1 MRENRDILMK
11 FIIVAI
17 FIIISIMVPKNV
29 LAANING
36 SNKVVVDELW
46 TKATVQNP
54 SKEKITIYC
63 TDTLHHLAT
72 GKTYTVSEEWTVAGN
87 TVKKNN
93 AEISKK
99 TDYSTWK
106 TAIQSAYILS
116 KGDDIADYN
125 FSTIINTLKP
135 NEDGQKRIIKYGVYC
150 VTNYKQEALWKIR
163 TNSWKW
169 ITEKKIQY
177 KWTAD
182 GTTEYFNIIR
192 SDNGRYKFDNTV
204 YGSHE
209 YMTKYIVGADLG
221 VGAGNYY
228 KKASDLYTEASN
240 YKGIPS
246 VSIDADSLSTLKSAK
261 PDYSSNATY
270 AIIGTL
276 HLNHSSNVT
285 VQSTINSATDNAG
298 KDIKDSIVLETK
310 KTKFLG
316 VVNGTDVTIKVK
328 KSNLPTSIK
337 NIKLMY
343 SVPNVVTSAKFYILT
358 YSGGQTLIT
367 GDGTLGNYNGY
378 VDIELDK
385 KLIPPVKLNLT
396 KKSSL
401 GNNLSGV
408 KFKIEAK
415 QNGSVIAEKNGI
427 TSFTTVSGGKTLN
440 WQPTSRDYP
449 IIITITETDVP
460 TGYKVAEPIVITL
473 TYDTTTNKW
482 KATKTTDKENVLT
495 ITKDTNIDITITNQ
509 YISPIKIGG
518 DIDGFGGFDKVD
530 QAEKAVIGAEF
541 KAVFEQDGKELA
553 TKTATSNTAGKLDF
567 EAVQPKTTSN
577 VRVTITETKAPAGY
591 ENSGYAKTI
600 DFKYNTKE
608 HTWEPLTNDVHAK
621 VQYKNKTTY
630 VDIDNVVNKSQIDKL
645 TLIKR
650 DSQDSSKLTGAKF
663 RITLSNIEKI
673 KKYNIASDPANIEV
687 EIQDGELTLEE
698 LVIKDVNK
706 PVIITLEETLAPK
719 GYKKID
725 GKITVKITRVGTEYT
740 ITTSSEESVTSSE
753 FFADTVTIKGN
764 KGDVNR
770 DGDIAVN
777 DALLVLQYSTGE
789 ITLDE
794 DQKNRADTNGDGRI
808 NSADALWILQHK
820 TKSVTVSAE
829 IINAIEKNGKGDIND
844 DKSITTEDALL
855 ALEIAVGKSDPNIK
869 KPENGDVD
877 GNGKVNSADALAIL
891 QYLARGK
898 EDEDTTTG
906 VTENNHKIEIRM
918 NDIPIMNLG
927 GIVWAEKIKTGKEQ
941 ADINNTYSES
951 DDEALGGVTVRLLDE
966 NYKTVATTKTAG
978 KDGKDVTYL
987 NNLGKESTVKLK
999 QGQYLFTKLDD
1010 GTNYI
1015 PVGTDYKVEIDYDGI
1030 TYNPLINPDTSMLYK
1045 NKEDNK
1051 GVFSKITSEEDHGL
1065 ADDTKTIFGTEN
1077 ETQSK
1082 TNGGYTINYTLQ
1094 DEENIPDKAIYSNVE
1109 KDGKQAFVTA
1119 RSEKYLQKTDDWKT
1133 TWKDNNGVGE
1143 INLDS
1148 YAFDINFGL
1157 YKKFFDLNL
1166 GTNVDSAKV
1175 SINGQTST
1183 YTYDQ
1188 ILDGELDRALRNE
1201 SQRTTDDAIDYN
1213 LYLAYSDYNYRI
1225 ADYKVPGDEGS
1236 LGNPYGDSLISE
1248 KEKATELEV
1257 YVTYNLQINN
1267 QSTQHNAERVKV
1279 KYSYDEGYEYVENDG
1294 EVKNIGI
1301 NMLEISNISI
1311 APGEKK
1317 TIQLTFKVK
1326 KNADGTFVKQPSDS
1340 SKYTNVAEIV
1350 EYSTGVGRLVDADS
1364 APGNTFLGEN
1374 KPTTRR
1380 EDDTDTANGIVI
1392 RFKENAER
1400 SISGKVFEDSNKDGL
1415 IKLTEEKY
1423 EEAVS
1428 DVIVQLIEL
1437 VEIEDKQCEYIW
1449 QETVAG
1455 SDTVKTTATSGNR
1468 GSTYSVTNGKG
1479 EYKFT
1484 QGIIPGNYIVRFIY
1498 GDGSTYDITENTLKY
1513 NGEDYKSTYVDYDYN
1528 AEWYNNTSLNG
1539 EKSKAVDNEARRL
1552 KVMSYAVDV
1561 DGAKGKKLA
1570 LLNKQANNLTEAE
1583 KASLKD
1589 DVLANTW
1596 MCAETLKIKVP
1607 VDADT
1612 QKNTNA
1618 DTTVADGSN
1627 PNIGNTQFTNVN
1639 FGLMERP
1646 KTKLVLEK
1654 HITGLTIKP
1663 VESGVRLIADARA
1676 NIEDILNNVTEGQI
1690 RLEGEQTGLLAIKST
1705 RSNRGYWYLQT
1716 DTTELAQGADA
1727 YITYTY
1733 VITNKGDKDYLS
1745 NGLIEAYRE
1754 NEGTIDGT
1762 QYNYQNYLE
1771 NLETLV
1777 KDKIKAKGFTKGE
1790 YLSKFYYTR
1799 DETEATPVLASVESM
1814 QEFLNPKVSFVSGDN
1829 MNNTTG
1835 ESKPYYTTNGT
1846 LENQNITEKVTSNS
1860 STGKLV
1866 RKGDDDYNVTETETK
1881 NKNTDWSKKAVVSK
1895 ALSASEIETGGVYDS
1910 YLAEIT
1916 HYTNAAGRRD
1926 QSTPA
1931 NLSYVHSE
1939 DKNMNMESYK
1949 DSNGNMI
1956 TAETTIT
1963 VAGSTITE
1971 ETNYYLYGATVEAE
1985 GVEVSSS
1992 DIKLEKDKL
2001 TYVGRTF
2008 NDLNNTTFEKLNEED
2023 EFWAETFRIT
2033 KPTGEDKLTPVQIA
2047 IITISAVAVLGV
2059 GIILI
2064 KKFVLK
2070 K

>member
-1 MRENRDILMK
+1 MKEFIKTRKISKKISLILM
-11 FIIVAI
+11 
-17 FIIISIMVPKNV
+17 SILLFLLGIMITNESKAVYVNE
-29 LAANING
+29 LWDQSTING
-36 SNKVVVDELW
+36 KPYD
-46 TKATVQNP
+46 
-54 SKEKITIYC
+54 IYC
-63 TDTLHHLAT
+63 IEPTNPLSNDSSNYRVTT
-72 GKTYTVSEEWTVAGN
+72 TWTVNGN
-87 TVKKNN
+87 SVKKNN
-93 AEISKK
+93 VAVNSNTSEYKLALK
-99 TDYSTWK
+99 R
-106 TAIQSAYILS
+106 AYILS
-116 KGDDIADYN
+116 TSD
-125 FSTIINTLKP
+125 TLFTRNQMDTVLK
-135 NEDGQKRIIKYGVYC
+135 
-150 VTNYKQEALWKIR
+150 
-163 TNSWKW
+163 SWKNPYPSTAKRALFNGIYDVTSVKQAAVW
-169 ITEKKIQY
+169 KLSGFNKWKNFGSYLKYEWDVGGTVVNFVIRRSKIGSQWHY
-177 KWTAD
+177 TY
-182 GTTEYFNIIR
+182 TT
-192 SDNGRYKFDNTV
+192 DNGGY
-204 YGSHE
+204 SE
-209 YMTKYIVGADLG
+209 GAFKG
-221 VGAGNYY
+221 VGGNYGMTALNFKSEIDY
-228 KKASDLYTEASN
+228 YTRAENLYNAAIS
-240 YKGIPS
+240 YKGEPT
-246 VSIDADSLSTLKSAK
+246 VSLKTEGMSSIQ
-261 PDYSSNATY
+261 PDYTSDSSY
-270 AIIGTL
+270 VKIGPYVL
-276 HLNHSSNVT
+276 EHNSRVT
-285 VQSTINSATDNAG
+285 IQTTVDSATDLEGRN
-298 KDIKDSIVLETK
+298 IKDKIILSTE
-310 KTKFLG
+310 
-316 VVNGTDVTIKVK
+316 TIKDK
-328 KSNLPTSIK
+328 LGNITGTKITIKISKNNMPTSIGK
-337 NIKLMY
+337 IKIKY
-343 SVPNVVTSAKFYILT
+343 TAKNVVTNATIYEVKNTIDGGQNLL
-358 YSGGQTLIT
+358 SGG
-367 GDGTLGNYNGY
+367 GTLQNI
-378 VDIELDK
+378 DRTIEIPSELT
-385 KLIPPVKLNLT
+385 LIPPIKLNLT

-401 GNNLSGV
+401 GSNLSGV

-482 KATKTTDKENVLT
+482 KATKTTDKENILT

-600 DFKYNTKE
+600 DFKYNTKK

-621 VQYKNKTTY
+621 VKYKDKTTY

-650 DSQDSSKLTGAKF
+650 DSKDSSKLTGAKF

-978 KDGKDVTYL
+978 KDGKEVTYL

-1030 TYNPLINPDTSMLYK
+1030 TYNALKNTDKNILYNK
-1045 NKEDNK
+1045 NAY
-1051 GVFSKITSEEDHGL
+1051 SKITSEDDHGL
-1065 ADDTKTIFGTEN
+1065 ADGTKTIFGTEN
-1077 ETQSK
+1077 ENQSK
-1082 TNGGYTINYTLQ
+1082 TDRGYTINYILQ

-1119 RSEKYLQKTDDWKT
+1119 RSEKYLQKTEDWKS

-1166 GTNVDSAKV
+1166 GTDVDSAEV
-1175 SINGQTST
+1175 LINGQTST

-1236 LGNPYGDSLISE
+1236 LGNPYGDSITS
-1248 KEKATELEV
+1248 KKDKDTELEV

-1279 KYSYDEGYEYVENDG
+1279 KYSYDEGYKYVESNG
-1294 EVKNIGI
+1294 EVEDIGK
-1301 NMLEISNISI
+1301 NMLEISNINV

-1326 KNADGTFVKQPSDS
+1326 KNENDGTFVKDP
-1340 SKYTNVAEIV
+1340 KAEETYTNMAEII
-1350 EYSTGVGRLVDADS
+1350 EYSTKEGRLVDADS

-1400 SISGKVFEDSNKDGL
+1400 SISGKVFDASNNNG
-1415 IKLTEEKY
+1415 
-1423 EEAVS
+1423 VS

-1437 VEIEDKQCEYIW
+1437 VEINNQQYEYIW

-1455 SDTVKTTATSGNR
+1455 SDTVKTTARNGYSGDSYN
-1468 GSTYSVTNGKG
+1468 VTNEAG

-1484 QGIIPGNYIVRFIY
+1484 ERIIPGNYIVRFIY
-1498 GDGSTYDITENTLKY
+1498 GDGSTYDITNNTLKY
-1513 NGEDYKSTYVDYDYN
+1513 NGEDYKSTYVNYNYN
-1528 AEWYNNTSLNG
+1528 ADWYNDTSLNG
-1539 EKSKAVDNEARRL
+1539 ENSKAVDNEARRL

-1754 NEGTIDGT
+1754 NKGTIDGT
-1762 QYNYQNYLE
+1762 QYNYQKYLE

-1881 NKNTDWSKKAVVSK
+1881 NKNTDWSKKIVVSK
-1895 ALSASEIETGGVYDS
+1895 ALSASEIESGGVYDS
-1910 YLAEIT
+1910 YIAEIT

-1939 DKNMNMESYK
+1939 D
-1949 DSNGNMI
+1949 
-1956 TAETTIT
+1956 
-1963 VAGSTITE
+1963 STITLDSE
-1971 ETNYYLYGATVEAE
+1971 NPDTNKKY
-1985 GVEVSSS
+1985 
-1992 DIKLEKDKL
+1992 
-2001 TYVGRTF
+2001 
-2008 NDLNNTTFEKLNEED
+2008 NEED

>member
-1 MRENRDILMK
+1 MKEFIKTRKISKKISLILM
-11 FIIVAI
+11 
-17 FIIISIMVPKNV
+17 SILLFLLGIMITNESKAVYVNE
-29 LAANING
+29 LWDQSTING
-36 SNKVVVDELW
+36 KPYD
-46 TKATVQNP
+46 
-54 SKEKITIYC
+54 IYC
-63 TDTLHHLAT
+63 IEPTNPLSNDSSNYRVTT
-72 GKTYTVSEEWTVAGN
+72 TWTVNGN
-87 TVKKNN
+87 SVKKNN
-93 AEISKK
+93 VAVNSNTSEYKLALK
-99 TDYSTWK
+99 R
-106 TAIQSAYILS
+106 AYILS
-116 KGDDIADYN
+116 TSD
-125 FSTIINTLKP
+125 TLFTRNQMDTVLK
-135 NEDGQKRIIKYGVYC
+135 
-150 VTNYKQEALWKIR
+150 
-163 TNSWKW
+163 SWKNPYPSTAKRALFNGIYDVTSVKQAAVW
-169 ITEKKIQY
+169 KLSGFNKWKNFGSYLKYEWDVGGTVVNFVIRRSKIGSQWHY
-177 KWTAD
+177 TY
-182 GTTEYFNIIR
+182 TT
-192 SDNGRYKFDNTV
+192 DNGGY
-204 YGSHE
+204 SE
-209 YMTKYIVGADLG
+209 GAFKG
-221 VGAGNYY
+221 VGGNYGMTALNFKSEIDY
-228 KKASDLYTEASN
+228 YTRAENLYNAAIS
-240 YKGIPS
+240 YKGEPT
-246 VSIDADSLSTLKSAK
+246 VSLKTEGMSSIQ
-261 PDYSSNATY
+261 PDYTSDSSY
-270 AIIGTL
+270 VKIGPYVL
-276 HLNHSSNVT
+276 EHNSRVT
-285 VQSTINSATDNAG
+285 IQTTVDSATDLEGRN
-298 KDIKDSIVLETK
+298 IKDKIILSTETIKDKLGNITETK
-310 KTKFLG
+310 I
-316 VVNGTDVTIKVK
+316 TIKISK
-328 KSNLPTSIK
+328 NNMPTSIGK
-337 NIKLMY
+337 IKIKY
-343 SVPNVVTSAKFYILT
+343 TAKNVVTNATIYEVKNTIDGGQNLL
-358 YSGGQTLIT
+358 SGG
-367 GDGTLGNYNGY
+367 GTLQNI
-378 VDIELDK
+378 DRTIEIPSELT
-385 KLIPPVKLNLT
+385 LIPPIKLNLT

-401 GNNLSGV
+401 GSNLSGV

-706 PVIITLEETLAPK
+706 PVIITLEETLAPV

-725 GKITVKITRVGTEYT
+725 GTITLTITRVGTEYT

-794 DQKNRADTNGDGRI
+794 DQKNRADTNGDRRI

-927 GIVWAEKIKTGKEQ
+927 GIVWTEKIQTDKATAEINNKYDGENQDEALAGIKVTLYKNGKKVTETTSSDGNQKATYTNHKGNKVEVDLAKGEYMFTDITAGDDYYVVFEYDGIKYQAMTNSKEQ
-941 ADINNTYSES
+941 AY
-951 DDEALGGVTVRLLDE
+951 
-966 NYKTVATTKTAG
+966 TTKER
-978 KDGKDVTYL
+978 D
-987 NNLGKESTVKLK
+987 
-999 QGQYLFTKLDD
+999 TKIAEEP
-1010 GTNYI
+1010 NR
-1015 PVGTDYKVEIDYDGI
+1015 KKF
-1030 TYNPLINPDTSMLYK
+1030 N
-1045 NKEDNK
+1045 DN
-1051 GVFSKITSEEDHGL
+1051 
-1065 ADDTKTIFGTEN
+1065 TKTISPIPGKKKEN
-1077 ETQSK
+1077 ENKSITDTGWIIEYDLDNNS
-1082 TNGGYTINYTLQ
+1082 TPN
-1094 DEENIPDKAIYSNVE
+1094 KAIYKNIKNENGELQYVE
-1109 KDGKQAFVTA
+1109 GKTYTYLSKTADWMGTWNTDGT
-1119 RSEKYLQKTDDWKT
+1119 
-1133 TWKDNNGVGE
+1133 
-1143 INLDS
+1143 INKS
-1148 YAFDINFGL
+1148 HYAFNINCGL
-1157 YKKFFDLNL
+1157 SKKLFDLSL
-1166 GTNVDSAKV
+1166 GTDVKDATV
-1175 SINGQTST
+1175 TINGNQTT

-1188 ILDGELDRALRNE
+1188 ILDGKLDAALNRPSSKKN
-1201 SQRTTDDAIDYN
+1201 IDYN
-1213 LYLAYSDYNYRI
+1213 LYLAVSDYNYRI
-1225 ADYKVPGDEGS
+1225 ADYKVGAIENKYDAEALS
-1236 LGNPYGDSLISE
+1236 KEQIESAKKDS
-1248 KEKATELEV
+1248 ELEV
-1257 YVTYNLQINN
+1257 YVTYRIELKNQSAQHDAKVNLVEYHYDDKYAFLDENNKNINLTEGTNLENRVLMIDTSDLQIN
-1267 QSTQHNAERVKV
+1267 
-1279 KYSYDEGYEYVENDG
+1279 GG
-1294 EVKNIGI
+1294 ETKS
-1301 NMLEISNISI
+1301 LE
-1311 APGEKK
+1311 
-1317 TIQLTFKVK
+1317 LTFKVLPDDNGDK
-1326 KNADGTFVKQPSDS
+1326 CALGEDYLNQ
-1340 SKYTNVAEIV
+1340 AEIV
-1350 EYSTGVGRLVDADS
+1350 SYTTGGGLVDEDS
-1364 APGNTFLGEN
+1364 APGNAFLEEN
-1374 KPTTRR
+1374 KVRY
-1380 EDDTDTANGIVI
+1380 EDDTDEANGIQI
-1392 RFKENAER
+1392 KLKDNAER
-1400 SISGKVFEDSNKDGL
+1400 SISGKVFD
-1415 IKLTEEKY
+1415 TENNS
-1423 EEAVS
+1423 VN

-1437 VEIEDKQCEYIW
+1437 VEIENKQYEYIW

-1455 SDTVKTTATSGNR
+1455 SDTVKTTARNGYSGDSYN
-1468 GSTYSVTNGKG
+1468 VTNEAG

-1484 QGIIPGNYIVRFIY
+1484 ERIIPGNYIVRFIY
-1498 GDGSTYDITENTLKY
+1498 GDGSTYDITNNTLKY
-1513 NGEDYKSTYVDYDYN
+1513 NGEDYKSTYVNYNYN
-1528 AEWYNNTSLNG
+1528 ADWYNDTSLNG
-1539 EKSKAVDNEARRL
+1539 ENSKAVDNEARRL

-1612 QKNTNA
+1612 QENTSS
-1618 DTTVADGSN
+1618 DTIVADGSN
-1627 PNIGNTQFTNVN
+1627 PNIGNTQFANVN

-1754 NEGTIDGT
+1754 NKGTIDGT
-1762 QYNYQNYLE
+1762 QYNYQKYLE

-1881 NKNTDWSKKAVVSK
+1881 NKNTDWSKKIVVSK
-1895 ALSASEIETGGVYDS
+1895 ALSASEIESGGVYDS
-1910 YLAEIT
+1910 YIAEIT

-1939 DKNMNMESYK
+1939 D
-1949 DSNGNMI
+1949 
-1956 TAETTIT
+1956 
-1963 VAGSTITE
+1963 STITLDSE
-1971 ETNYYLYGATVEAE
+1971 NPDTNKKY
-1985 GVEVSSS
+1985 
-1992 DIKLEKDKL
+1992 
-2001 TYVGRTF
+2001 
-2008 NDLNNTTFEKLNEED
+2008 NEED

>member
-1 MRENRDILMK
+1 M
-11 FIIVAI
+11 
-17 FIIISIMVPKNV
+17 
-29 LAANING
+29 
-36 SNKVVVDELW
+36 
-46 TKATVQNP
+46 
-54 SKEKITIYC
+54 
-63 TDTLHHLAT
+63 
-72 GKTYTVSEEWTVAGN
+72 
-87 TVKKNN
+87 
-93 AEISKK
+93 
-99 TDYSTWK
+99 
-106 TAIQSAYILS
+106 
-116 KGDDIADYN
+116 
-125 FSTIINTLKP
+125 
-135 NEDGQKRIIKYGVYC
+135 
-150 VTNYKQEALWKIR
+150 VTNNDVAKLNKMI
-163 TNSWKW
+163 
-169 ITEKKIQY
+169 ITEKEESAKAEY
-177 KWTAD
+177 YD
-182 GTTEYFNIIR
+182 GGNSAQQHVLF
-192 SDNGRYKFDNTV
+192 V
-204 YGSHE
+204 Y
-209 YMTKYIVGADLG
+209 
-221 VGAGNYY
+221 
-228 KKASDLYTEASN
+228 EAMIKN
-240 YKGIPS
+240 RNN
-246 VSIDADSLSTLKSAK
+246 SLS
-261 PDYSSNATY
+261 
-270 AIIGTL
+270 
-276 HLNHSSNVT
+276 
-285 VQSTINSATDNAG
+285 INLD
-298 KDIKDSIVLETK
+298 K
-310 KTKFLG
+310 
-316 VVNGTDVTIKVK
+316 
-328 KSNLPTSIK
+328 
-337 NIKLMY
+337 
-343 SVPNVVTSAKFYILT
+343 ILT
-358 YSGGQTLIT
+358 PPAEINIT
-367 GDGTLGNYNGY
+367 
-378 VDIELDK
+378 K
-385 KLIPPVKLNLT
+385 A
-396 KKSSL
+396 SSL
-401 GNNLSGV
+401 GGGLSGV
-408 KFKIEAK
+408 AFEVVAK
-415 QNGSVIAEKNGI
+415 QGTNILKSDTI
-427 TSFTTVSGGKTLN
+427 TTLGGKATFKC
-440 WQPTSRDYP
+440 QPTNRND
-449 IIITITETDVP
+449 IEITITEKIKPTDD
-460 TGYKVAEPIVITL
+460 TGTYQPLNKTMKITL
-473 TYDTTTNKW
+473 KYDTTTNKW
-482 KATKTTDKENVLT
+482 KATETTDEENVLG
-495 ITKDTNIDITITNQ
+495 ITNATNIDITIANQ

-530 QAEKAVIGAEF
+530 QAGHAVIGAEF

-553 TKTATSNTAGKLDF
+553 TKTATSTTKGKLDF

-600 DFKYNTKE
+600 DFEYNTKK

-621 VQYKNKTTY
+621 VKYKDKTTY
-630 VDIDNVVNKSQIDKL
+630 VDIDNVKNDAQIDKL
-645 TLIKR
+645 TLIKQ
-650 DSQDSSKLTGAKF
+650 DSQDHGNLVGAKF
-663 RITLSNIEKI
+663 NITLENVKS
-673 KKYNIASDPANIEV
+673 ANIKGSPKKTASSDSKIV
-687 EIQDGELTLEE
+687 Y
-698 LVIKDVNK
+698 KDVSTTSEGLILENIVIDK
-706 PVIITLEETLAPK
+706 LEYPTGERVPVIITLEETLAPV

-725 GKITVKITRVGTEYT
+725 GTITLTITRVGTEYT

-794 DQKNRADTNGDGRI
+794 DQKNRADTNGDRRI

-927 GIVWAEKIKTGKEQ
+927 GIVWTEKIQTDKATAEINNKYDGENQDEALAGIKVTLYKNGKKVTETTSSDGNQKATYTNHKGNKVEVDLAKGEYMFTDITAGDDYYVVFEYDGIKYQAMTNSKEQ
-941 ADINNTYSES
+941 AY
-951 DDEALGGVTVRLLDE
+951 
-966 NYKTVATTKTAG
+966 TTKER
-978 KDGKDVTYL
+978 D
-987 NNLGKESTVKLK
+987 
-999 QGQYLFTKLDD
+999 TKIAEEP
-1010 GTNYI
+1010 NR
-1015 PVGTDYKVEIDYDGI
+1015 KKF
-1030 TYNPLINPDTSMLYK
+1030 N
-1045 NKEDNK
+1045 DN
-1051 GVFSKITSEEDHGL
+1051 
-1065 ADDTKTIFGTEN
+1065 TKTISPIPGKKKEN
-1077 ETQSK
+1077 ENKSITDTGWIIEYDLDNNS
-1082 TNGGYTINYTLQ
+1082 TPN
-1094 DEENIPDKAIYSNVE
+1094 KAIYKNIKNENGELQYVE
-1109 KDGKQAFVTA
+1109 GKTYTYLSKTADWMGTWNTDGT
-1119 RSEKYLQKTDDWKT
+1119 
-1133 TWKDNNGVGE
+1133 
-1143 INLDS
+1143 INKS
-1148 YAFDINFGL
+1148 HYAFNINCGL
-1157 YKKFFDLNL
+1157 SKKLFDLSL
-1166 GTNVDSAKV
+1166 GTDVKDATV
-1175 SINGQTST
+1175 TINGNQTT

-1188 ILDGELDRALRNE
+1188 ILDGKLDAALNRPSSKKN
-1201 SQRTTDDAIDYN
+1201 IDYN
-1213 LYLAYSDYNYRI
+1213 LYLAVSDYNYRI
-1225 ADYKVPGDEGS
+1225 ADYKVGAIENKYDAEALS
-1236 LGNPYGDSLISE
+1236 KEQIESAKKDS
-1248 KEKATELEV
+1248 ELEV
-1257 YVTYNLQINN
+1257 YVTYRIELKNQSAQHDAKVNLVEYHYDDKYAFLDENNKNINLTEGTNLENRVLMIDTSDLQIN
-1267 QSTQHNAERVKV
+1267 
-1279 KYSYDEGYEYVENDG
+1279 GG
-1294 EVKNIGI
+1294 ETKS
-1301 NMLEISNISI
+1301 LE
-1311 APGEKK
+1311 
-1317 TIQLTFKVK
+1317 LTFKVLPDDNGDK
-1326 KNADGTFVKQPSDS
+1326 CALGEDYLNQ
-1340 SKYTNVAEIV
+1340 AEIV
-1350 EYSTGVGRLVDADS
+1350 SYTTGGGLVDEDS
-1364 APGNTFLGEN
+1364 APGNAFLEEN
-1374 KPTTRR
+1374 KVRY
-1380 EDDTDTANGIVI
+1380 EDDTDEANGIQI
-1392 RFKENAER
+1392 KLKDNAER
-1400 SISGKVFEDSNKDGL
+1400 SISGKVFD
-1415 IKLTEEKY
+1415 TENNS
-1423 EEAVS
+1423 VN

-1437 VEIEDKQCEYIW
+1437 VEIENKQYEYIW

-1455 SDTVKTTATSGNR
+1455 SDTVKTTARNGYSGDSYN
-1468 GSTYSVTNGKG
+1468 VTNEAG

-1484 QGIIPGNYIVRFIY
+1484 ERIIPGNYIVRFIY
-1498 GDGSTYDITENTLKY
+1498 GDGSTYDITNNTLKY
-1513 NGEDYKSTYVDYDYN
+1513 NGEDYKSTYVNYNYN
-1528 AEWYNNTSLNG
+1528 ADWYNDTSLNG
-1539 EKSKAVDNEARRL
+1539 ENSKAVDNEARRL

-1612 QKNTNA
+1612 QENTSS
-1618 DTTVADGSN
+1618 DTIVADGSN
-1627 PNIGNTQFTNVN
+1627 PNIGNTQFANVN

-1754 NEGTIDGT
+1754 NKGTIDGT
-1762 QYNYQNYLE
+1762 QYNYQKYLE

-1881 NKNTDWSKKAVVSK
+1881 NKNTDWSKKIVVSK

>member
-1 MRENRDILMK
+1 MK
-11 FIIVAI
+11 
-17 FIIISIMVPKNV
+17 
-29 LAANING
+29 L
-36 SNKVVVDELW
+36 NK
-46 TKATVQNP
+46 
-54 SKEKITIYC
+54 
-63 TDTLHHLAT
+63 
-72 GKTYTVSEEWTVAGN
+72 
-87 TVKKNN
+87 
-93 AEISKK
+93 
-99 TDYSTWK
+99 
-106 TAIQSAYILS
+106 
-116 KGDDIADYN
+116 
-125 FSTIINTLKP
+125 
-135 NEDGQKRIIKYGVYC
+135 IK
-150 VTNYKQEALWKIR
+150 
-163 TNSWKW
+163 
-169 ITEKKIQY
+169 ITEKEES
-177 KWTAD
+177 A
-182 GTTEYFNIIR
+182 
-192 SDNGRYKFDNTV
+192 
-204 YGSHE
+204 
-209 YMTKYIVGADLG
+209 
-221 VGAGNYY
+221 
-228 KKASDLYTEASN
+228 KASWIEGHDNSQQHALFVIAARIYRNYNYLTEE
-240 YKGIPS
+240 
-246 VSIDADSLSTLKSAK
+246 
-261 PDYSSNATY
+261 
-270 AIIGTL
+270 
-276 HLNHSSNVT
+276 LN
-285 VQSTINSATDNAG
+285 
-298 KDIKDSIVLETK
+298 
-310 KTKFLG
+310 
-316 VVNGTDVTIKVK
+316 
-328 KSNLPTSIK
+328 
-337 NIKLMY
+337 
-343 SVPNVVTSAKFYILT
+343 
-358 YSGGQTLIT
+358 QTLT
-367 GDGTLGNYNGY
+367 
-378 VDIELDK
+378 
-385 KLIPPVKLNLT
+385 PPVKLNLT

-482 KATKTTDKENVLT
+482 KATKTTDKENILT

-530 QAEKAVIGAEF
+530 QAGNPVIGAEF
-541 KAVFEQDGKELA
+541 KAVFEQDGKKFAE
-553 TKTATSNTAGKLDF
+553 KTATSDKNGKLDF

-600 DFKYNTKE
+600 DFKYNTKK

-687 EIQDGELTLEE
+687 EIQDGELTLEK

-706 PVIITLEETLAPK
+706 PVIITLEETLAPI
-719 GYKKID
+719 GYKKIE
-725 GKITVKITRVGTEYT
+725 GTITLTITRVGTEYT
-740 ITTSSEESVTSSE
+740 IVTSADETVRASDE
-753 FFADTVTIKGN
+753 FKTDVIKLTPGDDGIV
-764 KGDVNR
+764 KGDVNKNGIL
-770 DGDIAVN
+770 DAG
-777 DALLVLQYSTGE
+777 DALLILENSVGKYDFDEELKKIADVTG
-789 ITLDE
+789 D
-794 DQKNRADTNGDGRI
+794 NRV
-808 NSADALWILQHK
+808 NSADAQWVLSHK
-820 TKSVTVSAE
+820 TSVPNSGSA
-829 IINAIEKNGKGDIND
+829 IGLGGKGDVNGD
-844 DKSITTEDALL
+844 GKITEADAEKILKYSVGLITEID
-855 ALEIAVGKSDPNIK
+855 LEKA
-869 KPENGDVD
+869 DVD
-877 GNGKVNSADALAIL
+877 GNGVVNSADALRIL
-891 QYLARGK
+891 KYLAGEK
-898 EDEDTTTG
+898 EGSTG
-906 VTENNHKIEIRM
+906 NVTENNHKIEVKM
-918 NDIPIMNLG
+918 NDIPVMNLG

-951 DDEALGGVTVRLLDE
+951 DDEALGGVTVRLLDRDDRDD
-966 NYKTVATTKTAG
+966 KVDKVVATTKTAEQ
-978 KDGKDVTYL
+978 DGEKVTYI
-987 NNLGKESTVKLK
+987 NNKGQEVTVELK

-1030 TYNPLINPDTSMLYK
+1030 TYNALKNTDKNILYNK
-1045 NKEDNK
+1045 NAY
-1051 GVFSKITSEEDHGL
+1051 SKITSEDDHGL
-1065 ADDTKTIFGTEN
+1065 ADGTKTIFGTEN
-1077 ETQSK
+1077 ENQSK
-1082 TNGGYTINYTLQ
+1082 TDRGYTINYILQ

-1119 RSEKYLQKTDDWKT
+1119 RSEKYLQKTEDWKS

-1166 GTNVDSAKV
+1166 GTDVDSAEV
-1175 SINGQTST
+1175 LINGQTST

-1236 LGNPYGDSLISE
+1236 LGNPYGDSITS
-1248 KEKATELEV
+1248 KKDKDTELEV

-1279 KYSYDEGYEYVENDG
+1279 KYSYDEGYKYVESNG
-1294 EVKNIGI
+1294 EVEDIGK
-1301 NMLEISNISI
+1301 NMLEISNINV

-1326 KNADGTFVKQPSDS
+1326 KNENDGTFVKDP
-1340 SKYTNVAEIV
+1340 KAEETYTNMAEII
-1350 EYSTGVGRLVDADS
+1350 EYSTKEGRLVDADS

-1400 SISGKVFEDSNKDGL
+1400 SISGKVFDASNNNG
-1415 IKLTEEKY
+1415 
-1423 EEAVS
+1423 VS

-1437 VEIEDKQCEYIW
+1437 VEINNQQYEYIW

-1455 SDTVKTTATSGNR
+1455 SDTVKTTARNGYSGDSYN
-1468 GSTYSVTNGKG
+1468 VTNEAG

-1484 QGIIPGNYIVRFIY
+1484 ERIIPGNYIVRFIY
-1498 GDGSTYDITENTLKY
+1498 GDGSTYDITNNTLKY
-1513 NGEDYKSTYVDYDYN
+1513 NGEDYKSTYVNYNYN
-1528 AEWYNNTSLNG
+1528 ADWYNDTSLNG
-1539 EKSKAVDNEARRL
+1539 ENSKAVDNEARRL

>member
-530 QAEKAVIGAEF
+530 QAGKAVIGAEF

-898 EDEDTTTG
+898 EAEDTTTG

-927 GIVWAEKIKTGKEQ
+927 GIVWAEKEKSGKKP
-941 ADINNTYSES
+941 TSS
-951 DDEALGGVTVRLLDE
+951 DVYGDGNEEEALGGITVRLKKNGTVVATMETATEDGG
-966 NYKTVATTKTAG
+966 KTVK
-978 KDGKDVTYL
+978 YL
-987 NNLGKESTVKLK
+987 NNKGEEKTVSLNK
-999 QGQYLFTKLDD
+999 GQYLFTDLE
-1010 GTNYI
+1010 
-1015 PVGTDYKVEIDYDGI
+1015 VGKDYTVEFDYDGI
-1030 TYNPLINPDTSMLYK
+1030 KYNALINKD
-1045 NKEDNK
+1045 
-1051 GVFSKITSEEDHGL
+1051 SKILYNTNKKSKISDENDKGL
-1065 ADDTKTIFGTEN
+1065 ANGTKTVSGSDEQDKSN
-1077 ETQSK
+1077 
-1082 TNGGYTINYTLQ
+1082 TNGGFIIEYNL
-1094 DEENIPDKAIYSNVE
+1094 ENEPYQSAIYDKTT
-1109 KDGKQAFVTA
+1109 KDGEQVYVTA
-1119 RSEKYLQKTDDWKT
+1119 TTSKYLQQKNHW
-1133 TWKDNNGVGE
+1133 
-1143 INLDS
+1143 LDS
-1148 YAFDINFGL
+1148 WKETSEAGVYEIDLRHYAFDVNCGL
-1157 YKKFFDLNL
+1157 YEKYFDLNL
-1166 GTNVDSAKV
+1166 GTDVDTATV
-1175 SINGQTST
+1175 SINGKQAT

-1188 ILDGELDRALRNE
+1188 ILDGKMDQDLNK
-1201 SQRTTDDAIDYN
+1201 TTYGQVTYNQYLSKSDYR
-1213 LYLAYSDYNYRI
+1213 YRISDYNKVRNQKPTETDPDTNTETEEAINEKKMQGNELTITVNYR
-1225 ADYKVPGDEGS
+1225 
-1236 LGNPYGDSLISE
+1236 LL
-1248 KEKATELEV
+1248 L
-1257 YVTYNLQINN
+1257 NN
-1267 QSTQHNAERVKV
+1267 QSTHTAYVNEVEYIYDDAYVYKGTNRTDITVK
-1279 KYSYDEGYEYVENDG
+1279 EVENNKLKITQNG
-1294 EVKNIGI
+1294 TS
-1301 NMLEISNISI
+1301 LELGNGAQQEII
-1311 APGEKK
+1311 
-1317 TIQLTFKVK
+1317 LTFAIR
-1326 KNADGTFVKQPSDS
+1326 KNADGTFVKDPGSE
-1340 SKYTNVAEIV
+1340 KEYVNKAEIV
-1350 EYSTGVGRLVDADS
+1350 SYSTAEGRLIDADS
-1364 APGNTFLGEN
+1364 APGNAFLSGYEE
-1374 KPTTRR
+1374 RY
-1380 EDDTDTANGIVI
+1380 EDDTDKAAGIKVV
-1392 RFKENAER
+1392 FKTDDR
-1400 SISGKVFEDSNKDGL
+1400 IISGTVFDADDSKKPVD
-1415 IKLTEEKY
+1415 
-1423 EEAVS
+1423 
-1428 DVIVQLIEL
+1428 DVIVQLIEVKKL
-1437 VEIEDKQCEYIW
+1437 TNARGEEKLYEYIW
-1449 QETVAG
+1449 QETLSG
-1455 SDTVKTTATSGNR
+1455 SNKVYKTNVNGWVDANVYTNGVESGSGN
-1468 GSTYSVTNGKG
+1468 YEFKD
-1479 EYKFT
+1479 F
-1484 QGIIPGNYIVRFIY
+1484 IPGKYIVRFIY
-1498 GDGSTYDITENTLKY
+1498 GDGRINDYLTKNTLKY
-1513 NGEDYKSTYVDYDYN
+1513 NGEDYKSTYNSSYDK
-1528 AEWYNNTSLNG
+1528 EWYNTDNDLLT
-1539 EKSKAVDNEARRL
+1539 KDVSKAVDNEARRL

-1561 DGAKGKKLA
+1561 DASKGENLEILDEPLHTDDDKLKEV
-1570 LLNKQANNLTEAE
+1570 LN
-1583 KASLKD
+1583 
-1589 DVLANTW
+1589 NTW
-1596 MCAETLKIKVP
+1596 MAAETAKINVS
-1607 VDADT
+1607 VDSDDYIDETTEKEVKGNSVIADST
-1612 QKNTNA
+1612 IGKGKNSGEPKFA
-1618 DTTVADGSN
+1618 
-1627 PNIGNTQFTNVN
+1627 NTQFTNVN

-1654 HITGLTIKP
+1654 HITGLKITP
-1663 VESGVRLIADARA
+1663 VETGTNMAIADAQA
-1676 NIEDILNNVTEGQI
+1676 DIKNILNQNPGQI
-1690 RLEGEQTGLLAIKST
+1690 TLTGEETTGLLAIKST
-1705 RSNRGYWYLQT
+1705 RNNRGYWYLQT
-1716 DTTELAQGADA
+1716 DTTELSQGATA
-1727 YITYTY
+1727 NITYTY
-1733 VITNKGDKDYLS
+1733 VIKNEGDTDYLS
-1745 NGLIEAYRE
+1745 KTLVDEYKNA
-1754 NEGTIDGT
+1754 GTVGDYANKLT
-1762 QYNYQNYLE
+1762 S
-1771 NLETLV
+1771 LETVV
-1777 KDKIKAKGFTKGE
+1777 KKDMKAIDLTAGELSYKTKFTKGT
-1790 YLSKFYYTR
+1790 YLGKFYYNGVKDTQ
-1799 DETEATPVLASVESM
+1799 DEQVLATVEEV
-1814 QEFLNPKVSFVSGDN
+1814 QEFLNPEVSAVDSEKFEKDATPITKKIYNANGAKTDKNINEKVKTKDATNKLTIVT
-1829 MNNTTG
+1829 TTG
-1835 ESKPYYTTNGT
+1835 GRKEYN
-1846 LENQNITEKVTSNS
+1846 EN
-1860 STGKLV
+1860 
-1866 RKGDDDYNVTETETK
+1866 
-1881 NKNTDWSKKAVVSK
+1881 NTDWTKKLMVSK
-1895 ALSASEIETGGVYDS
+1895 VLSASDIENGGVYDS
-1910 YLAEIT
+1910 YLADVT

-1926 QSTPA
+1926 ESTPD
-1931 NLSYVHSE
+1931 NLEYVHSE
-1939 DKNMNMESYK
+1939 DTNMNMESYK
-1949 DSNGNMI
+1949 AADGEM
-1956 TAETTIT
+1956 
-1963 VAGSTITE
+1963 ITE
-1971 ETNYYLYGATVEAE
+1971 EKDYEFGSGDSTVT
-1985 GVEVSSS
+1985 VYRHYDTSNVSTVIPESE
-1992 DIKLEKDKL
+1992 ITFEKGKL
-2001 TYVGRTF
+2001 TYNGKTY
-2008 NDLNNTTFEKLNEED
+2008 NKLNEND

-2047 IITISAVAVLGV
+2047 IITISAVAVLGI

>member
-1 MRENRDILMK
+1 MK
-11 FIIVAI
+11 
-17 FIIISIMVPKNV
+17 
-29 LAANING
+29 L
-36 SNKVVVDELW
+36 NK
-46 TKATVQNP
+46 
-54 SKEKITIYC
+54 
-63 TDTLHHLAT
+63 
-72 GKTYTVSEEWTVAGN
+72 
-87 TVKKNN
+87 
-93 AEISKK
+93 
-99 TDYSTWK
+99 
-106 TAIQSAYILS
+106 
-116 KGDDIADYN
+116 
-125 FSTIINTLKP
+125 
-135 NEDGQKRIIKYGVYC
+135 IK
-150 VTNYKQEALWKIR
+150 
-163 TNSWKW
+163 
-169 ITEKKIQY
+169 ITEKEES
-177 KWTAD
+177 A
-182 GTTEYFNIIR
+182 
-192 SDNGRYKFDNTV
+192 
-204 YGSHE
+204 
-209 YMTKYIVGADLG
+209 
-221 VGAGNYY
+221 
-228 KKASDLYTEASN
+228 KASWIEGHDNYQQHALFVIAARIYRNYNYLTEE
-240 YKGIPS
+240 
-246 VSIDADSLSTLKSAK
+246 
-261 PDYSSNATY
+261 
-270 AIIGTL
+270 
-276 HLNHSSNVT
+276 LN
-285 VQSTINSATDNAG
+285 
-298 KDIKDSIVLETK
+298 
-310 KTKFLG
+310 
-316 VVNGTDVTIKVK
+316 
-328 KSNLPTSIK
+328 
-337 NIKLMY
+337 
-343 SVPNVVTSAKFYILT
+343 
-358 YSGGQTLIT
+358 QTLT
-367 GDGTLGNYNGY
+367 
-378 VDIELDK
+378 
-385 KLIPPVKLNLT
+385 PPVKLNLT

-567 EAVQPKTTSN
+567 EAVQPKITSN

-978 KDGKDVTYL
+978 KAGKDVTYL

-1166 GTNVDSAKV
+1166 GTDVDSAEIE
-1175 SINGQTST
+1175 INGQKTT

-1188 ILDGELDRALRNE
+1188 ILDGMLDKALRE
-1201 SQRTTDDAIDYN
+1201 KLYKTTDDKIDYN
-1213 LYLAYSDYNYRI
+1213 LYLAYSDYYYRI
-1225 ADYKVPGDEGS
+1225 DDYKVPGDDGN
-1236 LGNPYGDSLISE
+1236 LGQAYGDTLSKSN
-1248 KEKATELEV
+1248 EKAKDNTELQV
-1257 YVTYNLQINN
+1257 YVTYKLQINN
-1267 QSTQHNAERVKV
+1267 QSTQHKATGVKV
-1279 KYSYDEGYEYVENDG
+1279 KYSYDEGYEYVGSNG
-1294 EVKNIGI
+1294 EATVSDEGNNI
-1301 NMLEISNISI
+1301 LTISNINV
-1311 APGEKK
+1311 APGK
-1317 TIQLTFKVK
+1317 TEEITLKFKVRK
-1326 KNADGTFVKQPSDS
+1326 DENTGKFVKEPSDE

-1350 EYSTGVGRLVDADS
+1350 EYSTEVGRLVDADS

-1392 RFKENAER
+1392 TFKKNAER
-1400 SISGKVFEDSNKDGL
+1400 SISGKVFEDSDKNSTQNG
-1415 IKLTEEKY
+1415 EEQ
-1423 EEAVS
+1423 AVN

-1437 VEIEDKQCEYIW
+1437 VNINNKQYEYIW

-1455 SDTVKTTATSGNR
+1455 SDTVKTTARNGYSGDSYN
-1468 GSTYSVTNGKG
+1468 VTNEAG

-1484 QGIIPGNYIVRFIY
+1484 ERIIPGNYIVRFIY
-1498 GDGSTYDITENTLKY
+1498 GDGTYFDKSIKNETATEDSKKNIKTY
-1513 NGEDYKSTYVDYDYN
+1513 NGEDYKSTYVKYGYN
-1528 AEWYNNTSLNG
+1528 EEWYNIETLNG
-1539 EKSKAVDNEARRL
+1539 EDSKAVDNEARRL

-1561 DGAKGKKLA
+1561 DGTKGAELAKLDGA
-1570 LLNKQANNLTEAE
+1570 TNAE
-1583 KASLKD
+1583 GLKD
-1589 DVLANTW
+1589 VLDNTW

-1754 NEGTIDGT
+1754 NKGTIDGT

-1881 NKNTDWSKKAVVSK
+1881 NKNTDWSKKIVVSK

>member
-1 MRENRDILMK
+1 MK
-11 FIIVAI
+11 
-17 FIIISIMVPKNV
+17 
-29 LAANING
+29 L
-36 SNKVVVDELW
+36 NK
-46 TKATVQNP
+46 
-54 SKEKITIYC
+54 
-63 TDTLHHLAT
+63 
-72 GKTYTVSEEWTVAGN
+72 
-87 TVKKNN
+87 
-93 AEISKK
+93 
-99 TDYSTWK
+99 
-106 TAIQSAYILS
+106 
-116 KGDDIADYN
+116 
-125 FSTIINTLKP
+125 
-135 NEDGQKRIIKYGVYC
+135 IK
-150 VTNYKQEALWKIR
+150 
-163 TNSWKW
+163 
-169 ITEKKIQY
+169 ITEKEES
-177 KWTAD
+177 A
-182 GTTEYFNIIR
+182 
-192 SDNGRYKFDNTV
+192 
-204 YGSHE
+204 
-209 YMTKYIVGADLG
+209 
-221 VGAGNYY
+221 
-228 KKASDLYTEASN
+228 KASWIEGHDNYQQHALFVIAARIYRNYNYLTEE
-240 YKGIPS
+240 
-246 VSIDADSLSTLKSAK
+246 
-261 PDYSSNATY
+261 
-270 AIIGTL
+270 
-276 HLNHSSNVT
+276 LN
-285 VQSTINSATDNAG
+285 
-298 KDIKDSIVLETK
+298 
-310 KTKFLG
+310 
-316 VVNGTDVTIKVK
+316 
-328 KSNLPTSIK
+328 
-337 NIKLMY
+337 
-343 SVPNVVTSAKFYILT
+343 
-358 YSGGQTLIT
+358 QTLT
-367 GDGTLGNYNGY
+367 
-378 VDIELDK
+378 
-385 KLIPPVKLNLT
+385 PPVKLNLT

-898 EDEDTTTG
+898 EAEDTTTG

-987 NNLGKESTVKLK
+987 NNLGKGSTVKLK

-1030 TYNPLINPDTSMLYK
+1030 TYNALMNTDKNILYNK
-1045 NKEDNK
+1045 NAY
-1051 GVFSKITSEEDHGL
+1051 SKITSEEDHGL
-1065 ADDTKTIFGTEN
+1065 ADGTKTIFGTEN

-1119 RSEKYLQKTDDWKT
+1119 RSEKYLQKTEDWKS

-1236 LGNPYGDSLISE
+1236 LGNPYGDSITS
-1248 KEKATELEV
+1248 KKDKDTELEV

-1267 QSTQHNAERVKV
+1267 QSTQYNAERVKV
-1279 KYSYDEGYEYVENDG
+1279 KYSYDEGYKYVESNG
-1294 EVKNIGI
+1294 EVEDIGK
-1301 NMLEISNISI
+1301 NMLEISNINV

-1326 KNADGTFVKQPSDS
+1326 KNENDGTFVKDP
-1340 SKYTNVAEIV
+1340 KAEETYTNMAEII
-1350 EYSTGVGRLVDADS
+1350 EYSTKEGRLVDADS

-1392 RFKENAER
+1392 TFKKNAER
-1400 SISGKVFEDSNKDGL
+1400 SISGKVFEDSDKNSTQNG
-1415 IKLTEEKY
+1415 EEQ
-1423 EEAVS
+1423 AVN

-1437 VEIEDKQCEYIW
+1437 VNINNKQYEYIW

-1455 SDTVKTTATSGNR
+1455 SDTVKTTARNGYSGDSYN
-1468 GSTYSVTNGKG
+1468 VTNEAG

-1484 QGIIPGNYIVRFIY
+1484 ERIIPGNYIVRFIY
-1498 GDGSTYDITENTLKY
+1498 GDGTYFDKSIKNETATEDSKKNIKTY
-1513 NGEDYKSTYVDYDYN
+1513 NGEDYKSTYVKYGYN
-1528 AEWYNNTSLNG
+1528 EEWYNIETLNG
-1539 EKSKAVDNEARRL
+1539 EDSKAVDNEARRL

-1561 DGAKGKKLA
+1561 DGTKGAELAKLDGA
-1570 LLNKQANNLTEAE
+1570 TNAE
-1583 KASLKD
+1583 GLKD
-1589 DVLANTW
+1589 VLDNTW

-1754 NEGTIDGT
+1754 NKGTIDGT

-1881 NKNTDWSKKAVVSK
+1881 NKNTDWSKKIVVSK

>member
-1 MRENRDILMK
+1 MSKD
-11 FIIVAI
+11 
-17 FIIISIMVPKNV
+17 
-29 LAANING
+29 ANIVKL
-36 SNKVVVDELW
+36 NK
-46 TKATVQNP
+46 
-54 SKEKITIYC
+54 
-63 TDTLHHLAT
+63 
-72 GKTYTVSEEWTVAGN
+72 
-87 TVKKNN
+87 
-93 AEISKK
+93 
-99 TDYSTWK
+99 
-106 TAIQSAYILS
+106 
-116 KGDDIADYN
+116 
-125 FSTIINTLKP
+125 
-135 NEDGQKRIIKYGVYC
+135 IK
-150 VTNYKQEALWKIR
+150 
-163 TNSWKW
+163 
-169 ITEKKIQY
+169 ITEKEES
-177 KWTAD
+177 T
-182 GTTEYFNIIR
+182 
-192 SDNGRYKFDNTV
+192 
-204 YGSHE
+204 
-209 YMTKYIVGADLG
+209 
-221 VGAGNYY
+221 
-228 KKASDLYTEASN
+228 KASWFEGHDNSQQHALFVIAARIYRNYNYLTEE
-240 YKGIPS
+240 
-246 VSIDADSLSTLKSAK
+246 
-261 PDYSSNATY
+261 
-270 AIIGTL
+270 
-276 HLNHSSNVT
+276 LN
-285 VQSTINSATDNAG
+285 
-298 KDIKDSIVLETK
+298 
-310 KTKFLG
+310 
-316 VVNGTDVTIKVK
+316 
-328 KSNLPTSIK
+328 
-337 NIKLMY
+337 
-343 SVPNVVTSAKFYILT
+343 
-358 YSGGQTLIT
+358 QTLT
-367 GDGTLGNYNGY
+367 
-378 VDIELDK
+378 
-385 KLIPPVKLNLT
+385 PPVKLNLT

-482 KATKTTDKENVLT
+482 KATKTTDKENILT

-530 QAEKAVIGAEF
+530 QAGNPVIGAEF
-541 KAVFEQDGKELA
+541 KAVFEQDGKKFAE
-553 TKTATSNTAGKLDF
+553 KTATSDKNGKLDF

-608 HTWEPLTNDVHAK
+608 HTWKPLTNDVHAK

-687 EIQDGELTLEE
+687 EIQDGELTLEK

-706 PVIITLEETLAPK
+706 PVIITLEETLAPI
-719 GYKKID
+719 GYKKIE
-725 GKITVKITRVGTEYT
+725 GTITLTITRVGTEYT
-740 ITTSSEESVTSSE
+740 IVTSADETVRASDE
-753 FFADTVTIKGN
+753 FKTDVIKLTPGDDGIV
-764 KGDVNR
+764 KGDVNKNGIL
-770 DGDIAVN
+770 DAG
-777 DALLVLQYSTGE
+777 DALLILENSVGKYDFDEELKKIADVTG
-789 ITLDE
+789 D
-794 DQKNRADTNGDGRI
+794 NRV
-808 NSADALWILQHK
+808 NSADAQWVLSHK
-820 TKSVTVSAE
+820 TSVPNSGSA
-829 IINAIEKNGKGDIND
+829 IGLGGKGDVNGD
-844 DKSITTEDALL
+844 GKITEADAEKILKYSVGLITEID
-855 ALEIAVGKSDPNIK
+855 LEKA
-869 KPENGDVD
+869 DVD
-877 GNGKVNSADALAIL
+877 GNGVVNSADALRIL
-891 QYLARGK
+891 KYLAGEK
-898 EDEDTTTG
+898 EGSTG
-906 VTENNHKIEIRM
+906 NVTENNHKIEVKM
-918 NDIPIMNLG
+918 NDIPVMNLG

-951 DDEALGGVTVRLLDE
+951 DDEALGGVTVRLLDRDDRDD
-966 NYKTVATTKTAG
+966 KVDKVVATTKTAEQ
-978 KDGKDVTYL
+978 DGEKVTYI
-987 NNLGKESTVKLK
+987 NNKGQEVTVELK

-1030 TYNPLINPDTSMLYK
+1030 TYNPLINPDISMLYK

-1051 GVFSKITSEEDHGL
+1051 GVFSKITSENDHGL
-1065 ADDTKTIFGTEN
+1065 ADGTKTIFGTEN
-1077 ETQSK
+1077 ENQSK
-1082 TNGGYTINYTLQ
+1082 TDRGYTINYTLQ
-1094 DEENIPDKAIYSNVE
+1094 EEENIPDKAIYSNVE

-1119 RSEKYLQKTDDWKT
+1119 RSEKYLQKIEDWKS

-1166 GTNVDSAKV
+1166 GTDVDSAKV

-1814 QEFLNPKVSFVSGDN
+1814 QEFLNPKVSFISGDN

-1971 ETNYYLYGATVEAE
+1971 ETNYYLYGATVKAE

>member
-1 MRENRDILMK
+1 MKEFIKTRKISKKISLILM
-11 FIIVAI
+11 
-17 FIIISIMVPKNV
+17 SILLFLLGIMITNESKAVYVNE
-29 LAANING
+29 LWDQSTING
-36 SNKVVVDELW
+36 KPYD
-46 TKATVQNP
+46 
-54 SKEKITIYC
+54 IYC
-63 TDTLHHLAT
+63 IEPTNPLSNDSSNYRVTT
-72 GKTYTVSEEWTVAGN
+72 TWTVNGN
-87 TVKKNN
+87 SVKKNN
-93 AEISKK
+93 VAVNSNTSEYKLALK
-99 TDYSTWK
+99 R
-106 TAIQSAYILS
+106 AYILS
-116 KGDDIADYN
+116 TSD
-125 FSTIINTLKP
+125 TLFTRNQMDTVLK
-135 NEDGQKRIIKYGVYC
+135 
-150 VTNYKQEALWKIR
+150 
-163 TNSWKW
+163 SWKNPYPSTAKRALFNGIYDVTSVKQAAVW
-169 ITEKKIQY
+169 KLSGFNKWKNFGSYLKYEWDVGGTVVNFVIRRSKIGSQWHY
-177 KWTAD
+177 TY
-182 GTTEYFNIIR
+182 TT
-192 SDNGRYKFDNTV
+192 DNGGY
-204 YGSHE
+204 SE
-209 YMTKYIVGADLG
+209 GAFKG
-221 VGAGNYY
+221 VGGNYGMTALNFKSEIDY
-228 KKASDLYTEASN
+228 YTRAENLYNAAIS
-240 YKGIPS
+240 YKGEPT
-246 VSIDADSLSTLKSAK
+246 VSLKTEGMSSIQ
-261 PDYSSNATY
+261 PDYTSDSSY
-270 AIIGTL
+270 VKIGPYVL
-276 HLNHSSNVT
+276 EHNSRVT
-285 VQSTINSATDNAG
+285 IQTTVDSATDLEGRN
-298 KDIKDSIVLETK
+298 IKDKIILSTE
-310 KTKFLG
+310 
-316 VVNGTDVTIKVK
+316 TIKDK
-328 KSNLPTSIK
+328 LGNITGTKITIKISKNNMPTSIGK
-337 NIKLMY
+337 IKIKY
-343 SVPNVVTSAKFYILT
+343 TAKNVVTNATIYEVKNTIDGGQNLL
-358 YSGGQTLIT
+358 SGG
-367 GDGTLGNYNGY
+367 GTLQNI
-378 VDIELDK
+378 DRTIEIPSELT
-385 KLIPPVKLNLT
+385 LIPPIKLNLT

-401 GNNLSGV
+401 GSNLSGV

-482 KATKTTDKENVLT
+482 KATKTTDKENILT

-608 HTWEPLTNDVHAK
+608 HTWKPLTNDVHAK

-706 PVIITLEETLAPK
+706 PVIITLEETLAPV

-725 GKITVKITRVGTEYT
+725 GTITLTITRVGTEYT

-794 DQKNRADTNGDGRI
+794 DQKNRADTNGDRRI

-927 GIVWAEKIKTGKEQ
+927 GIVWTEKIQTDKATAEINNKYDGENQDEALAGIKVTLYKNGKKVTETTSSDGNQKATYTNHKGNKVEVDLAKGEYMFTDITAGDDYYVVFEYDGIKYQAMTNSKEQ
-941 ADINNTYSES
+941 AY
-951 DDEALGGVTVRLLDE
+951 
-966 NYKTVATTKTAG
+966 TTKER
-978 KDGKDVTYL
+978 D
-987 NNLGKESTVKLK
+987 
-999 QGQYLFTKLDD
+999 TKIAEEP
-1010 GTNYI
+1010 NR
-1015 PVGTDYKVEIDYDGI
+1015 KKF
-1030 TYNPLINPDTSMLYK
+1030 N
-1045 NKEDNK
+1045 DN
-1051 GVFSKITSEEDHGL
+1051 
-1065 ADDTKTIFGTEN
+1065 TKTISPIPGKKKEN
-1077 ETQSK
+1077 ENKSITDTGWIIEYDLDNNS
-1082 TNGGYTINYTLQ
+1082 TPN
-1094 DEENIPDKAIYSNVE
+1094 KAIYKNIKNENGELQYVE
-1109 KDGKQAFVTA
+1109 GKTYTYLSKTADWMGTWNTDGT
-1119 RSEKYLQKTDDWKT
+1119 
-1133 TWKDNNGVGE
+1133 
-1143 INLDS
+1143 INKS
-1148 YAFDINFGL
+1148 HYAFNINCGL
-1157 YKKFFDLNL
+1157 SKKLFDLSL
-1166 GTNVDSAKV
+1166 GTDVKDATV
-1175 SINGQTST
+1175 TINGNQTT
-1183 YTYDQ
+1183 YKYDQ
-1188 ILDGELDRALRNE
+1188 ILDGKLDAALNRPSSKKN
-1201 SQRTTDDAIDYN
+1201 IDYN
-1213 LYLAYSDYNYRI
+1213 LYLAVSDYNYRI
-1225 ADYKVPGDEGS
+1225 ADYKVGAIENKYDAEALS
-1236 LGNPYGDSLISE
+1236 KEQIESAKKDS
-1248 KEKATELEV
+1248 ELEV
-1257 YVTYNLQINN
+1257 YVTYRIELKNQSAQHDAKVNLVEYHYDDKYAFLDENNKNINLTEGTNLENRVLMIDTSDLQIN
-1267 QSTQHNAERVKV
+1267 
-1279 KYSYDEGYEYVENDG
+1279 GG
-1294 EVKNIGI
+1294 ETKS
-1301 NMLEISNISI
+1301 LE
-1311 APGEKK
+1311 
-1317 TIQLTFKVK
+1317 LTFKVLPDDNGDK
-1326 KNADGTFVKQPSDS
+1326 CALGEDYLNQ
-1340 SKYTNVAEIV
+1340 AEIV
-1350 EYSTGVGRLVDADS
+1350 SYTTGGGLVDEDS
-1364 APGNTFLGEN
+1364 APGNAFLEEN
-1374 KPTTRR
+1374 KVRY
-1380 EDDTDTANGIVI
+1380 EDDTDEANGIQI
-1392 RFKENAER
+1392 KLKDNAER
-1400 SISGKVFEDSNKDGL
+1400 SISGKVFD
-1415 IKLTEEKY
+1415 TENNS
-1423 EEAVS
+1423 VN

-1437 VEIEDKQCEYIW
+1437 VEIENKQYEYIW

-1455 SDTVKTTATSGNR
+1455 SDTVKTTARNGYSGDSYN
-1468 GSTYSVTNGKG
+1468 VTNEAG

-1484 QGIIPGNYIVRFIY
+1484 ERIIPGNYIVRFIY
-1498 GDGSTYDITENTLKY
+1498 GDGSTYDITNNTLKY
-1513 NGEDYKSTYVDYDYN
+1513 NGEDYKSTYVNYNYN
-1528 AEWYNNTSLNG
+1528 ADWYNDTSLNG
-1539 EKSKAVDNEARRL
+1539 ENSKAVDNEARRL

-1612 QKNTNA
+1612 QENTSS
-1618 DTTVADGSN
+1618 DTIVADGSN
-1627 PNIGNTQFTNVN
+1627 PNIGNTQFANVN

-1754 NEGTIDGT
+1754 NKGTIDGT
-1762 QYNYQNYLE
+1762 QYNYQKYLE

-1881 NKNTDWSKKAVVSK
+1881 NKNTDWSKKIVVSK
-1895 ALSASEIETGGVYDS
+1895 ALSASEIESGGVYDS
-1910 YLAEIT
+1910 YIAEIT

-1939 DKNMNMESYK
+1939 D
-1949 DSNGNMI
+1949 
-1956 TAETTIT
+1956 
-1963 VAGSTITE
+1963 STITLDSE
-1971 ETNYYLYGATVEAE
+1971 NPDTNKKY
-1985 GVEVSSS
+1985 
-1992 DIKLEKDKL
+1992 
-2001 TYVGRTF
+2001 
-2008 NDLNNTTFEKLNEED
+2008 NEED

>member
-1 MRENRDILMK
+1 MSKD
-11 FIIVAI
+11 
-17 FIIISIMVPKNV
+17 
-29 LAANING
+29 ANIVKL
-36 SNKVVVDELW
+36 NK
-46 TKATVQNP
+46 
-54 SKEKITIYC
+54 
-63 TDTLHHLAT
+63 
-72 GKTYTVSEEWTVAGN
+72 
-87 TVKKNN
+87 
-93 AEISKK
+93 
-99 TDYSTWK
+99 
-106 TAIQSAYILS
+106 
-116 KGDDIADYN
+116 
-125 FSTIINTLKP
+125 
-135 NEDGQKRIIKYGVYC
+135 IK
-150 VTNYKQEALWKIR
+150 
-163 TNSWKW
+163 
-169 ITEKKIQY
+169 ITEKEES
-177 KWTAD
+177 T
-182 GTTEYFNIIR
+182 
-192 SDNGRYKFDNTV
+192 
-204 YGSHE
+204 
-209 YMTKYIVGADLG
+209 
-221 VGAGNYY
+221 
-228 KKASDLYTEASN
+228 KASWFEGHDNSQQHALFVIAARIYRNYNYLTEE
-240 YKGIPS
+240 
-246 VSIDADSLSTLKSAK
+246 
-261 PDYSSNATY
+261 
-270 AIIGTL
+270 
-276 HLNHSSNVT
+276 LN
-285 VQSTINSATDNAG
+285 
-298 KDIKDSIVLETK
+298 
-310 KTKFLG
+310 
-316 VVNGTDVTIKVK
+316 
-328 KSNLPTSIK
+328 
-337 NIKLMY
+337 
-343 SVPNVVTSAKFYILT
+343 
-358 YSGGQTLIT
+358 QTLT
-367 GDGTLGNYNGY
+367 
-378 VDIELDK
+378 
-385 KLIPPVKLNLT
+385 PPVKLNLT

-482 KATKTTDKENVLT
+482 KATKTTDKENILT

-600 DFKYNTKE
+600 DFKYNTKK

-621 VQYKNKTTY
+621 VKYKDKTTY
-630 VDIDNVVNKSQIDKL
+630 VDIDNVKNDAQIDKL
-645 TLIKR
+645 TLIKQ
-650 DSQDSSKLTGAKF
+650 DSQDHGNLVGAKF
-663 RITLSNIEKI
+663 NITLENVKS
-673 KKYNIASDPANIEV
+673 ANIKGSPKKTASSDSKIV
-687 EIQDGELTLEE
+687 Y
-698 LVIKDVNK
+698 KDVSTTSEGLILENIVIDK
-706 PVIITLEETLAPK
+706 LEYPTGERVPVIITLEETLAPV

-725 GKITVKITRVGTEYT
+725 GTITLTITRVGTEYT

-794 DQKNRADTNGDGRI
+794 DQKNRADTNGDRRI

-978 KDGKDVTYL
+978 KDGKEVTYL

-1030 TYNPLINPDTSMLYK
+1030 TYNALKNTDKNILYNK
-1045 NKEDNK
+1045 NAY
-1051 GVFSKITSEEDHGL
+1051 SKITSEDDHGL
-1065 ADDTKTIFGTEN
+1065 ADGTKTIFGTEN
-1077 ETQSK
+1077 ENQSK
-1082 TNGGYTINYTLQ
+1082 TDRGYTINYILQ

-1119 RSEKYLQKTDDWKT
+1119 RSEKYLQKTEDWKS

-1166 GTNVDSAKV
+1166 GTDVDSAEV
-1175 SINGQTST
+1175 LINGQTST

-1236 LGNPYGDSLISE
+1236 LGNPYGDSITS
-1248 KEKATELEV
+1248 KKDKDTELEV

-1279 KYSYDEGYEYVENDG
+1279 KYSYDEGYKYVESNG
-1294 EVKNIGI
+1294 EVEDIGK
-1301 NMLEISNISI
+1301 NMLEISNINV

-1326 KNADGTFVKQPSDS
+1326 KNENDGTFVKDP
-1340 SKYTNVAEIV
+1340 KAEETYTNMAEII
-1350 EYSTGVGRLVDADS
+1350 EYSTKEGRLVDADS

-1400 SISGKVFEDSNKDGL
+1400 SISGKVFDASNNNG
-1415 IKLTEEKY
+1415 
-1423 EEAVS
+1423 VS

-1437 VEIEDKQCEYIW
+1437 VEINNQQYEYIW

-1455 SDTVKTTATSGNR
+1455 SDTVKTTARNGYSGDSYN
-1468 GSTYSVTNGKG
+1468 VTNEAG

-1484 QGIIPGNYIVRFIY
+1484 ERIIPGNYIVRFIY
-1498 GDGSTYDITENTLKY
+1498 GDGSTYDITNNTLKY
-1513 NGEDYKSTYVDYDYN
+1513 NGEDYKSTYVNYNYN
-1528 AEWYNNTSLNG
+1528 ADWYNDTSLNG
-1539 EKSKAVDNEARRL
+1539 ENSKAVDNEARRL

-1733 VITNKGDKDYLS
+1733 VITNKGDEDYLS
-1745 NGLIEAYRE
+1745 HNLIDIYDP
-1754 NEGTIDGT
+1754 NNIDDYISKL
-1762 QYNYQNYLE
+1762 Q
-1771 NLETLV
+1771 NLEEE
-1777 KDKIKAKGFTKGE
+1777 IKLNISKNNFKKGK
-1790 YLSKFYYTR
+1790 YLSAFYYTGDQPNSDPDLNGEEVTSTAR
-1799 DETEATPVLASVESM
+1799 KW
-1814 QEFLNPKVSFVSGDN
+1814 QEFLNPKVSFVSADDMEKTEVGD
-1829 MNNTTG
+1829 T
-1835 ESKPYYTTNGT
+1835 EKAYYTTNGK
-1846 LENQNITEKVTSNS
+1846 LEKRTDINEKVENED
-1860 STGKLV
+1860 GKPTRNLT
-1866 RKGDDDYNVTETETK
+1866 RKGNEKYEAT
-1881 NKNTDWSKKAVVSK
+1881 NTDWSKKIVVSK
-1895 ALSASEIETGGVYDS
+1895 ALSASEIESGGVYDS

-1949 DSNGNMI
+1949 DSNENMI

-1971 ETNYYLYGATVEAE
+1971 ETNYYLYGATVEAK
-1985 GVEVSSS
+1985 GVEVGLS

-2001 TYVGRTF
+2001 TYVGTAF
-2008 NDLNNTTFEKLNEED
+2008 SDLTNTTFEKLNEND

-2047 IITISAVAVLGV
+2047 VITISAVAVLGI

>member
-1 MRENRDILMK
+1 MKEFIKTRKISKKISLILM
-11 FIIVAI
+11 
-17 FIIISIMVPKNV
+17 SILLFLLGIMITNESKAVYVNE
-29 LAANING
+29 LWDQSTING
-36 SNKVVVDELW
+36 KPYD
-46 TKATVQNP
+46 
-54 SKEKITIYC
+54 IYC
-63 TDTLHHLAT
+63 IEPTNPLSNDSSNYRVTT
-72 GKTYTVSEEWTVAGN
+72 TWTVNGN
-87 TVKKNN
+87 SVKKNN
-93 AEISKK
+93 VAVNSNTSEYKLALK
-99 TDYSTWK
+99 R
-106 TAIQSAYILS
+106 AYILS
-116 KGDDIADYN
+116 TSD
-125 FSTIINTLKP
+125 TLFTRNQMDTVLK
-135 NEDGQKRIIKYGVYC
+135 
-150 VTNYKQEALWKIR
+150 
-163 TNSWKW
+163 SWKNPYPSTAKRALFNGIYDVTSVKQAAVW
-169 ITEKKIQY
+169 KLSGFNKWKNFGSYLKYEWDVGGTVVNFVIRRSKIGSQWHY
-177 KWTAD
+177 TY
-182 GTTEYFNIIR
+182 TT
-192 SDNGRYKFDNTV
+192 DNGGY
-204 YGSHE
+204 SE
-209 YMTKYIVGADLG
+209 GAFKG
-221 VGAGNYY
+221 VGGNYGMTALNFKSEIDY
-228 KKASDLYTEASN
+228 YTRAENLYNAAIS
-240 YKGIPS
+240 YKGEPT
-246 VSIDADSLSTLKSAK
+246 VSLKTEGMSSIQ
-261 PDYSSNATY
+261 PDYTSDSSY
-270 AIIGTL
+270 VKIGPYVL
-276 HLNHSSNVT
+276 EHNSRVT
-285 VQSTINSATDNAG
+285 IQTTVDSATDLEGRN
-298 KDIKDSIVLETK
+298 IKDKIILSTE
-310 KTKFLG
+310 
-316 VVNGTDVTIKVK
+316 TIKDK
-328 KSNLPTSIK
+328 LGNITGTKITIKISKNNMPTSIGK
-337 NIKLMY
+337 IKIKY
-343 SVPNVVTSAKFYILT
+343 TAKNVVTNATIYEVKNTIDGGQNLL
-358 YSGGQTLIT
+358 SGG
-367 GDGTLGNYNGY
+367 GTLQNI
-378 VDIELDK
+378 DRTIEIPSELT
-385 KLIPPVKLNLT
+385 LIPPIKLNLT

-401 GNNLSGV
+401 GSNLSGV

-482 KATKTTDKENVLT
+482 KATKTTDKENILT

-600 DFKYNTKE
+600 DFKYNTKK

-794 DQKNRADTNGDGRI
+794 DQRNRADTNGDGRI

-898 EDEDTTTG
+898 EAEDTTTG

-927 GIVWAEKIKTGKEQ
+927 GIVWAEKIKAGKEQ

-966 NYKTVATTKTAG
+966 NDKTVATTKTAE
-978 KDGKDVTYL
+978 KDGQEVTYL
-987 NNLGKESTVKLK
+987 NNLGKEGTVKLK

-1065 ADDTKTIFGTEN
+1065 ADGTKTIFGTEN

-1166 GTNVDSAKV
+1166 GTDVDSAEV
-1175 SINGQTST
+1175 LINGQTST

-1236 LGNPYGDSLISE
+1236 LGNPYGDSITS
-1248 KEKATELEV
+1248 KKDKDTELEV

-1279 KYSYDEGYEYVENDG
+1279 KYSYDEGYKYVESNG
-1294 EVKNIGI
+1294 EVEDIGK
-1301 NMLEISNISI
+1301 NMLEISNINV

-1326 KNADGTFVKQPSDS
+1326 KNENDGTFVKDP
-1340 SKYTNVAEIV
+1340 KAEETYTNMAEII
-1350 EYSTGVGRLVDADS
+1350 EYSTKEGRLVDADS

-1400 SISGKVFEDSNKDGL
+1400 SISGKVFDASNNNG
-1415 IKLTEEKY
+1415 
-1423 EEAVS
+1423 VS

-1437 VEIEDKQCEYIW
+1437 VEINNQQYEYIW

-1455 SDTVKTTATSGNR
+1455 SDTVKTTARNGYSGDSYN
-1468 GSTYSVTNGKG
+1468 VTNEAG

-1484 QGIIPGNYIVRFIY
+1484 ERIIPGNYIVRFIY
-1498 GDGSTYDITENTLKY
+1498 GDGSTYDITNNTLKY
-1513 NGEDYKSTYVDYDYN
+1513 NGEDYKSTYVNYNYN
-1528 AEWYNNTSLNG
+1528 ADWYNDTSLNG
-1539 EKSKAVDNEARRL
+1539 ENSKAVDNEARRL

-1829 MNNTTG
+1829 MMNNTTG

-1971 ETNYYLYGATVEAE
+1971 ETNYYLYGATVKAE

-2047 IITISAVAVLGV
+2047 IITISSVAVLGV

>member
-1 MRENRDILMK
+1 M
-11 FIIVAI
+11 
-17 FIIISIMVPKNV
+17 
-29 LAANING
+29 
-36 SNKVVVDELW
+36 
-46 TKATVQNP
+46 
-54 SKEKITIYC
+54 
-63 TDTLHHLAT
+63 
-72 GKTYTVSEEWTVAGN
+72 
-87 TVKKNN
+87 
-93 AEISKK
+93 
-99 TDYSTWK
+99 
-106 TAIQSAYILS
+106 
-116 KGDDIADYN
+116 
-125 FSTIINTLKP
+125 
-135 NEDGQKRIIKYGVYC
+135 
-150 VTNYKQEALWKIR
+150 VTNNDVAKLNKMI
-163 TNSWKW
+163 
-169 ITEKKIQY
+169 ITEKEESAKAEY
-177 KWTAD
+177 YD
-182 GTTEYFNIIR
+182 GGNSAQQHVLF
-192 SDNGRYKFDNTV
+192 V
-204 YGSHE
+204 Y
-209 YMTKYIVGADLG
+209 
-221 VGAGNYY
+221 
-228 KKASDLYTEASN
+228 EAMIKN
-240 YKGIPS
+240 RNN
-246 VSIDADSLSTLKSAK
+246 SLS
-261 PDYSSNATY
+261 
-270 AIIGTL
+270 
-276 HLNHSSNVT
+276 
-285 VQSTINSATDNAG
+285 INLD
-298 KDIKDSIVLETK
+298 K
-310 KTKFLG
+310 
-316 VVNGTDVTIKVK
+316 
-328 KSNLPTSIK
+328 
-337 NIKLMY
+337 
-343 SVPNVVTSAKFYILT
+343 ILT
-358 YSGGQTLIT
+358 PPAEINIT
-367 GDGTLGNYNGY
+367 
-378 VDIELDK
+378 K
-385 KLIPPVKLNLT
+385 A
-396 KKSSL
+396 SSL
-401 GNNLSGV
+401 GGGLSGV
-408 KFKIEAK
+408 AFEVVAK
-415 QNGSVIAEKNGI
+415 QGTNILKSDTI
-427 TSFTTVSGGKTLN
+427 TTLGGKATFKC
-440 WQPTSRDYP
+440 QPTNRND
-449 IIITITETDVP
+449 IEITITEKIKPTDD
-460 TGYKVAEPIVITL
+460 TGTYQPLNKTMKITL
-473 TYDTTTNKW
+473 KYDTTTNKW
-482 KATKTTDKENVLT
+482 KATETTDEENVLG
-495 ITKDTNIDITITNQ
+495 ITNATNIDITIANQ

-706 PVIITLEETLAPK
+706 PVIITLEETLAPV

-725 GKITVKITRVGTEYT
+725 GTITLTITRVGTEYT

-794 DQKNRADTNGDGRI
+794 DQKNRADTNGDRRI

-877 GNGKVNSADALAIL
+877 GNGRVNSADALAIL

-898 EDEDTTTG
+898 EAEDTTTG

-978 KDGKDVTYL
+978 KDGKEVTYL

-1030 TYNPLINPDTSMLYK
+1030 TYNALMNTDKNILYNK
-1045 NKEDNK
+1045 NAY
-1051 GVFSKITSEEDHGL
+1051 SKITSEDDHGL
-1065 ADDTKTIFGTEN
+1065 AAGTKTIFGTEN
-1077 ETQSK
+1077 ENQSK
-1082 TNGGYTINYTLQ
+1082 TDRGYTINYILQ

-1119 RSEKYLQKTDDWKT
+1119 RSEKYLQKTEDWKS

-1236 LGNPYGDSLISE
+1236 LGNPYGDSITS
-1248 KEKATELEV
+1248 KKDKDTELEV

-1279 KYSYDEGYEYVENDG
+1279 KYSYDEGYKYVESNG
-1294 EVKNIGI
+1294 EVEDIGK
-1301 NMLEISNISI
+1301 NMLEISNINV

-1326 KNADGTFVKQPSDS
+1326 KNENDGTFVKDP
-1340 SKYTNVAEIV
+1340 KAEETYTNMAEII
-1350 EYSTGVGRLVDADS
+1350 EYSTKKGRLVDADS

-1400 SISGKVFEDSNKDGL
+1400 SISGKVFDASNNNG
-1415 IKLTEEKY
+1415 
-1423 EEAVS
+1423 VS

-1437 VEIEDKQCEYIW
+1437 VEINNQQYEYIW

-1455 SDTVKTTATSGNR
+1455 SDTVKTTARNGYSGDSYN
-1468 GSTYSVTNGKG
+1468 VTNEAG

-1484 QGIIPGNYIVRFIY
+1484 ERIIPGNYIVRFIY
-1498 GDGSTYDITENTLKY
+1498 GDGSTYDITNNTLKY
-1513 NGEDYKSTYVDYDYN
+1513 NGEDYKSTYVNYNYN
-1528 AEWYNNTSLNG
+1528 ADWYNDTSLNG
-1539 EKSKAVDNEARRL
+1539 ENSKAVDNEARRL

-1627 PNIGNTQFTNVN
+1627 PNIGNTQFINVN

-1866 RKGDDDYNVTETETK
+1866 RKGDDDYNVTETK

>member
-1 MRENRDILMK
+1 MSKD
-11 FIIVAI
+11 
-17 FIIISIMVPKNV
+17 
-29 LAANING
+29 ANIVKL
-36 SNKVVVDELW
+36 NK
-46 TKATVQNP
+46 
-54 SKEKITIYC
+54 
-63 TDTLHHLAT
+63 
-72 GKTYTVSEEWTVAGN
+72 
-87 TVKKNN
+87 
-93 AEISKK
+93 
-99 TDYSTWK
+99 
-106 TAIQSAYILS
+106 
-116 KGDDIADYN
+116 
-125 FSTIINTLKP
+125 
-135 NEDGQKRIIKYGVYC
+135 IK
-150 VTNYKQEALWKIR
+150 
-163 TNSWKW
+163 
-169 ITEKKIQY
+169 ITEKEES
-177 KWTAD
+177 T
-182 GTTEYFNIIR
+182 
-192 SDNGRYKFDNTV
+192 
-204 YGSHE
+204 
-209 YMTKYIVGADLG
+209 
-221 VGAGNYY
+221 
-228 KKASDLYTEASN
+228 KASWFEGHDNSQQHALFVIAARIYRNYNYLTEE
-240 YKGIPS
+240 
-246 VSIDADSLSTLKSAK
+246 
-261 PDYSSNATY
+261 
-270 AIIGTL
+270 
-276 HLNHSSNVT
+276 LN
-285 VQSTINSATDNAG
+285 
-298 KDIKDSIVLETK
+298 
-310 KTKFLG
+310 
-316 VVNGTDVTIKVK
+316 
-328 KSNLPTSIK
+328 
-337 NIKLMY
+337 
-343 SVPNVVTSAKFYILT
+343 
-358 YSGGQTLIT
+358 QTLT
-367 GDGTLGNYNGY
+367 
-378 VDIELDK
+378 
-385 KLIPPVKLNLT
+385 PPVKLNLT

-482 KATKTTDKENVLT
+482 KATKTTDKENILT

-530 QAEKAVIGAEF
+530 QAGNPVIGAEF
-541 KAVFEQDGKELA
+541 KAVFEQDGKKFAE
-553 TKTATSNTAGKLDF
+553 KTATSDKNGKLDF

-608 HTWEPLTNDVHAK
+608 HTWKPLTNDVHAK

-687 EIQDGELTLEE
+687 EIQDGELTLEK

-706 PVIITLEETLAPK
+706 PVIITLEETLAPI
-719 GYKKID
+719 GYKKIE
-725 GKITVKITRVGTEYT
+725 GTITLTITRVGTEYT
-740 ITTSSEESVTSSE
+740 IVTSADETVRASDE
-753 FFADTVTIKGN
+753 FKTDVIKLTPGDDGIV
-764 KGDVNR
+764 KGDVNKNGIL
-770 DGDIAVN
+770 DAG
-777 DALLVLQYSTGE
+777 DALLILENSVGKYDFDEELKKIADVTG
-789 ITLDE
+789 D
-794 DQKNRADTNGDGRI
+794 NRV
-808 NSADALWILQHK
+808 NSADAQWVLSHK
-820 TKSVTVSAE
+820 TSVPNSGSA
-829 IINAIEKNGKGDIND
+829 IGLGGKGDVNGD
-844 DKSITTEDALL
+844 GKITEADAEKILKYSVGLITEID
-855 ALEIAVGKSDPNIK
+855 LEKA
-869 KPENGDVD
+869 DVD
-877 GNGKVNSADALAIL
+877 GNGVVNSADALRIL
-891 QYLARGK
+891 KYLAGEK
-898 EDEDTTTG
+898 EGSTG
-906 VTENNHKIEIRM
+906 NVTENNHKIEVKM
-918 NDIPIMNLG
+918 NDIPVMNLG

-951 DDEALGGVTVRLLDE
+951 DDEALGGVTVRLLDRDDRDD
-966 NYKTVATTKTAG
+966 KVDKVVATTKTAEQ
-978 KDGKDVTYL
+978 DGEKVTYI
-987 NNLGKESTVKLK
+987 NNKGQEVTVELK

-1030 TYNPLINPDTSMLYK
+1030 TYNPLINPDISMLYK

-1051 GVFSKITSEEDHGL
+1051 GVFSKITSENDHGL
-1065 ADDTKTIFGTEN
+1065 ADGTKTIFGTEN
-1077 ETQSK
+1077 ENQSK
-1082 TNGGYTINYTLQ
+1082 TDRGYTINYTLQ
-1094 DEENIPDKAIYSNVE
+1094 EEENIPDKAIYSNVE

-1119 RSEKYLQKTDDWKT
+1119 RSEKYLQKIEDWKS

-1157 YKKFFDLNL
+1157 YK
-1166 GTNVDSAKV
+1166 
-1175 SINGQTST
+1175 
-1183 YTYDQ
+1183 
-1188 ILDGELDRALRNE
+1188 
-1201 SQRTTDDAIDYN
+1201 TTDDKVDYN
-1213 LYLAYSDYNYRI
+1213 LYLAYSDYYYRI
-1225 ADYKVPGDEGS
+1225 DDYKVPGSADS
-1236 LGNPYGDSLISE
+1236 LGQPYGEALPPD
-1248 KEKATELEV
+1248 KKDKNTELQV
-1257 YVTYNLQINN
+1257 YVTYTLQINN
-1267 QSTQHNAERVKV
+1267 QSTQHNATGVKV
-1279 KYSYDEGYEYVENDG
+1279 KYSYDEGYEYVGDVNVDKDENN
-1294 EVKNIGI
+1294 V
-1301 NMLEISNISI
+1301 LEISGIDVK
-1311 APGEKK
+1311 PGESKK
-1317 TIQLTFKVK
+1317 IALKFKVK
-1326 KNADGTFVKQPSDS
+1326 KNEDRTFVKAPSDA
-1340 SKYTNVAEIV
+1340 SKYTNMAEII
-1350 EYSTGVGRLVDADS
+1350 EYSTEEGRLVDADS

-1400 SISGKVFEDSNKDGL
+1400 SISGKVFEDSDKNSTQNG
-1415 IKLTEEKY
+1415 EEQ
-1423 EEAVS
+1423 AVN

-1437 VEIEDKQCEYIW
+1437 VNINNKQYEYIW

-1455 SDTVKTTATSGNR
+1455 SNTVKTTATSGGR
-1468 GSTYSVTNGKG
+1468 GDTYAVSNSDG

-1484 QGIIPGNYIVRFIY
+1484 QGIIPGNYMVRFIY
-1498 GDGSTYDITENTLKY
+1498 GDGSTYSITKDTLKY
-1513 NGEDYKSTYVDYDYN
+1513 NGEDYKSTYAKYDYN
-1528 AEWYNNTSLNG
+1528 AEWYNNTKIG
-1539 EKSKAVDNEARRL
+1539 ENYLYKINNISNAVDNEARRL

-1561 DGAKGKKLA
+1561 DGNKGKTLNA
-1570 LLNKQANNLTEAE
+1570 LDNITDTNKQNEIVAAYKELTSEETAFEAVQ
-1583 KASLKD
+1583 KK
-1589 DVLANTW
+1589 VLENTW
-1596 MCAETLKIKVP
+1596 MCAETLKIKMP
-1607 VDADT
+1607 VDTDA
-1612 QKNTNA
+1612 KENTNK
-1618 DTTVADGSN
+1618 TTEVGNGSS
-1627 PNIGNTQFTNVN
+1627 PDASKTQFDNVN
-1639 FGLMERP
+1639 LGLMERP

-1690 RLEGEQTGLLAIKST
+1690 TLDGERTGLLAIKST

-1733 VITNKGDKDYLS
+1733 VITNKGDEDYLS
-1745 NGLIEAYRE
+1745 HNLIDIYDP
-1754 NEGTIDGT
+1754 NNIDDYISKL
-1762 QYNYQNYLE
+1762 Q
-1771 NLETLV
+1771 NLEEE
-1777 KDKIKAKGFTKGE
+1777 IKLNISKNNFKKGK
-1790 YLSKFYYTR
+1790 YLSAFYYTGDQPNSDPDLNGEEVTSTAR
-1799 DETEATPVLASVESM
+1799 KW
-1814 QEFLNPKVSFVSGDN
+1814 QEFLNPKVSFVSADDMEKTEVGD
-1829 MNNTTG
+1829 T
-1835 ESKPYYTTNGT
+1835 EKAYYTTNGK
-1846 LENQNITEKVTSNS
+1846 LEKRTDINEKVENED
-1860 STGKLV
+1860 GKPTRNLT
-1866 RKGDDDYNVTETETK
+1866 RKGNEKYEAT
-1881 NKNTDWSKKAVVSK
+1881 NTDWSKKIVVSK
-1895 ALSASEIETGGVYDS
+1895 ALSASEIESGGVYDS

-1971 ETNYYLYGATVEAE
+1971 ETNYYLYGATVEAK
-1985 GVEVSSS
+1985 GVEVGLS

-2001 TYVGRTF
+2001 TYVGTAF
-2008 NDLNNTTFEKLNEED
+2008 SDLTNTTFEKLNEND

-2047 IITISAVAVLGV
+2047 VITISAVAVLGV

>member
-1 MRENRDILMK
+1 M
-11 FIIVAI
+11 
-17 FIIISIMVPKNV
+17 
-29 LAANING
+29 
-36 SNKVVVDELW
+36 
-46 TKATVQNP
+46 
-54 SKEKITIYC
+54 
-63 TDTLHHLAT
+63 
-72 GKTYTVSEEWTVAGN
+72 
-87 TVKKNN
+87 
-93 AEISKK
+93 
-99 TDYSTWK
+99 
-106 TAIQSAYILS
+106 
-116 KGDDIADYN
+116 
-125 FSTIINTLKP
+125 
-135 NEDGQKRIIKYGVYC
+135 
-150 VTNYKQEALWKIR
+150 VTNNDVAKLNKMI
-163 TNSWKW
+163 
-169 ITEKKIQY
+169 ITEKEESAKAEY
-177 KWTAD
+177 YD
-182 GTTEYFNIIR
+182 GGNSAQQHVLF
-192 SDNGRYKFDNTV
+192 V
-204 YGSHE
+204 Y
-209 YMTKYIVGADLG
+209 
-221 VGAGNYY
+221 
-228 KKASDLYTEASN
+228 EAMIKN
-240 YKGIPS
+240 RNN
-246 VSIDADSLSTLKSAK
+246 SLS
-261 PDYSSNATY
+261 
-270 AIIGTL
+270 
-276 HLNHSSNVT
+276 
-285 VQSTINSATDNAG
+285 INLD
-298 KDIKDSIVLETK
+298 K
-310 KTKFLG
+310 
-316 VVNGTDVTIKVK
+316 
-328 KSNLPTSIK
+328 
-337 NIKLMY
+337 
-343 SVPNVVTSAKFYILT
+343 ILT
-358 YSGGQTLIT
+358 PPAEINIT
-367 GDGTLGNYNGY
+367 
-378 VDIELDK
+378 K
-385 KLIPPVKLNLT
+385 A
-396 KKSSL
+396 SSL
-401 GNNLSGV
+401 GGGLSGV
-408 KFKIEAK
+408 AFEVVAK
-415 QNGSVIAEKNGI
+415 QGTNILKSDTI
-427 TSFTTVSGGKTLN
+427 TTLGGKATFKC
-440 WQPTSRDYP
+440 QPTNRND
-449 IIITITETDVP
+449 IEITITEKIKPTDD
-460 TGYKVAEPIVITL
+460 TGTYQPLNKTMKITL
-473 TYDTTTNKW
+473 KYDTTTNKW
-482 KATKTTDKENVLT
+482 KATETTDEENVLG
-495 ITKDTNIDITITNQ
+495 ITNATNIDITIANQ

-530 QAEKAVIGAEF
+530 QAGHAVIGAEF

-553 TKTATSNTAGKLDF
+553 TKTATSTTKGKLDF

-600 DFKYNTKE
+600 DFEYNTKK
-608 HTWEPLTNDVHAK
+608 HTWEPRTNDVHAK
-621 VQYKNKTTY
+621 VKYKDKTTY
-630 VDIDNVVNKSQIDKL
+630 VDIDNVKNDAQIDKL
-645 TLIKR
+645 TLIKQ
-650 DSQDSSKLTGAKF
+650 DSQDHGNLVGAKF
-663 RITLSNIEKI
+663 NITLENVKS
-673 KKYNIASDPANIEV
+673 ANIKGSPKKTASSDSKIV
-687 EIQDGELTLEE
+687 Y
-698 LVIKDVNK
+698 KDVSTTSEGLILENIVIDK
-706 PVIITLEETLAPK
+706 LEYPTGERVPVIITLEETLAPV

-725 GKITVKITRVGTEYT
+725 GTITLTITRVGTEYT

-794 DQKNRADTNGDGRI
+794 DQKNRADTNGDRRI

-927 GIVWAEKIKTGKEQ
+927 GIVWTEKIQTDKATAEINNKYDGENQDEALAGIKVTLYKNGKKVTETTSSDGNQKATYTNHKGNKVEVDLAKGEYMFTDITAGDDYYVVFEYDGIKYQAMTNSKEQ
-941 ADINNTYSES
+941 AY
-951 DDEALGGVTVRLLDE
+951 
-966 NYKTVATTKTAG
+966 TTKER
-978 KDGKDVTYL
+978 D
-987 NNLGKESTVKLK
+987 
-999 QGQYLFTKLDD
+999 TKIAEEP
-1010 GTNYI
+1010 NR
-1015 PVGTDYKVEIDYDGI
+1015 KKF
-1030 TYNPLINPDTSMLYK
+1030 N
-1045 NKEDNK
+1045 DN
-1051 GVFSKITSEEDHGL
+1051 
-1065 ADDTKTIFGTEN
+1065 TKTISPIPGKKKEN
-1077 ETQSK
+1077 ENKSITDTGWIIEYDLDNNS
-1082 TNGGYTINYTLQ
+1082 TPN
-1094 DEENIPDKAIYSNVE
+1094 KAIYKNIKNENGELQYVE
-1109 KDGKQAFVTA
+1109 GKTYTYLSKTADWMGTWNTDGT
-1119 RSEKYLQKTDDWKT
+1119 
-1133 TWKDNNGVGE
+1133 
-1143 INLDS
+1143 INKS
-1148 YAFDINFGL
+1148 HYAFNINCGL
-1157 YKKFFDLNL
+1157 SKKLFDLSL
-1166 GTNVDSAKV
+1166 GTDVKDATV
-1175 SINGQTST
+1175 TINGNQTT

-1188 ILDGELDRALRNE
+1188 ILDGKLDAALNRPSSKKN
-1201 SQRTTDDAIDYN
+1201 IDYN
-1213 LYLAYSDYNYRI
+1213 LYLAVSDYNYRI
-1225 ADYKVPGDEGS
+1225 ADYKVGAIENKYDAEALS
-1236 LGNPYGDSLISE
+1236 KEQIESAKKDS
-1248 KEKATELEV
+1248 ELEV
-1257 YVTYNLQINN
+1257 YVTYRIELKNQSAQHDAKVNLVEYHYDDKYAFLDENNKNINLTEGTNLENRVLMIDTSDLQIN
-1267 QSTQHNAERVKV
+1267 
-1279 KYSYDEGYEYVENDG
+1279 GG
-1294 EVKNIGI
+1294 ETKS
-1301 NMLEISNISI
+1301 LE
-1311 APGEKK
+1311 
-1317 TIQLTFKVK
+1317 LTFKVLPDDNGDK
-1326 KNADGTFVKQPSDS
+1326 CALGEDYLNQ
-1340 SKYTNVAEIV
+1340 AEIV
-1350 EYSTGVGRLVDADS
+1350 SYTTGGGLVDEDS
-1364 APGNTFLGEN
+1364 APGNAFLEEN
-1374 KPTTRR
+1374 KVRY
-1380 EDDTDTANGIVI
+1380 EDDTDEANGIQI
-1392 RFKENAER
+1392 KLKDNAER
-1400 SISGKVFEDSNKDGL
+1400 SISGKVFD
-1415 IKLTEEKY
+1415 TENNS
-1423 EEAVS
+1423 VN

-1437 VEIEDKQCEYIW
+1437 VEIENKQYEYIW

-1455 SDTVKTTATSGNR
+1455 SDTVKTTARNGYSGDSYN
-1468 GSTYSVTNGKG
+1468 VTNEAG

-1484 QGIIPGNYIVRFIY
+1484 ERIIPGNYIVRFIY
-1498 GDGSTYDITENTLKY
+1498 GDGSTYDITNNTLKY

-1829 MNNTTG
+1829 MMNNTTG

>member
-1 MRENRDILMK
+1 MSKD
-11 FIIVAI
+11 
-17 FIIISIMVPKNV
+17 
-29 LAANING
+29 ANIVKL
-36 SNKVVVDELW
+36 NK
-46 TKATVQNP
+46 
-54 SKEKITIYC
+54 
-63 TDTLHHLAT
+63 
-72 GKTYTVSEEWTVAGN
+72 
-87 TVKKNN
+87 
-93 AEISKK
+93 
-99 TDYSTWK
+99 
-106 TAIQSAYILS
+106 
-116 KGDDIADYN
+116 
-125 FSTIINTLKP
+125 
-135 NEDGQKRIIKYGVYC
+135 IK
-150 VTNYKQEALWKIR
+150 
-163 TNSWKW
+163 
-169 ITEKKIQY
+169 ITEKEES
-177 KWTAD
+177 T
-182 GTTEYFNIIR
+182 
-192 SDNGRYKFDNTV
+192 
-204 YGSHE
+204 
-209 YMTKYIVGADLG
+209 
-221 VGAGNYY
+221 
-228 KKASDLYTEASN
+228 KASWFEGHDNSQQHALFVIAARIYRNYNYLTEE
-240 YKGIPS
+240 
-246 VSIDADSLSTLKSAK
+246 
-261 PDYSSNATY
+261 
-270 AIIGTL
+270 
-276 HLNHSSNVT
+276 LN
-285 VQSTINSATDNAG
+285 
-298 KDIKDSIVLETK
+298 
-310 KTKFLG
+310 
-316 VVNGTDVTIKVK
+316 
-328 KSNLPTSIK
+328 
-337 NIKLMY
+337 
-343 SVPNVVTSAKFYILT
+343 
-358 YSGGQTLIT
+358 QTLT
-367 GDGTLGNYNGY
+367 
-378 VDIELDK
+378 
-385 KLIPPVKLNLT
+385 PPVKLNLT

-482 KATKTTDKENVLT
+482 KATKTTDKENILT

-530 QAEKAVIGAEF
+530 QAGNPVIGAEF
-541 KAVFEQDGKELA
+541 KAVFEQDGKKFAE
-553 TKTATSNTAGKLDF
+553 KTATSDKNGKLDF

-608 HTWEPLTNDVHAK
+608 HTWKPLTNDVHAK

-706 PVIITLEETLAPK
+706 PVIITLEETLAPV

-725 GKITVKITRVGTEYT
+725 GTITLTITRVGTEYT

-794 DQKNRADTNGDGRI
+794 DQKNRADTNGDRRI

-877 GNGKVNSADALAIL
+877 GNGRVNSADALAIL

-898 EDEDTTTG
+898 EAEDTTTG

-978 KDGKDVTYL
+978 KDGKEVTYL

-1030 TYNPLINPDTSMLYK
+1030 TYNALMNTDKNILYNK
-1045 NKEDNK
+1045 NAY
-1051 GVFSKITSEEDHGL
+1051 SKITSEDDHGL
-1065 ADDTKTIFGTEN
+1065 AAGTKTIFGTEN
-1077 ETQSK
+1077 ENQSK
-1082 TNGGYTINYTLQ
+1082 TDRGYTINYILQ

-1119 RSEKYLQKTDDWKT
+1119 RSEKYLQKTEDWKS

-1236 LGNPYGDSLISE
+1236 LGNPYGDSITS
-1248 KEKATELEV
+1248 KKDKDTELEV

-1279 KYSYDEGYEYVENDG
+1279 KYSYDEGYKYVESNG
-1294 EVKNIGI
+1294 EVEDIGK
-1301 NMLEISNISI
+1301 NMLEISNINV

-1326 KNADGTFVKQPSDS
+1326 KNENDGTFVKDP
-1340 SKYTNVAEIV
+1340 KAEETYTNMAEII
-1350 EYSTGVGRLVDADS
+1350 EYSTEEGRLVDADS

-1400 SISGKVFEDSNKDGL
+1400 SISGKVFDASNNNG
-1415 IKLTEEKY
+1415 
-1423 EEAVS
+1423 VS

-1437 VEIEDKQCEYIW
+1437 VEINNQQYEYIW

-1455 SDTVKTTATSGNR
+1455 SDTVKTTARNGYSGDSYN
-1468 GSTYSVTNGKG
+1468 VTNEAG

-1484 QGIIPGNYIVRFIY
+1484 ERIIPGNYIVRFIY
-1498 GDGSTYDITENTLKY
+1498 GDGSTYDITNNTLKY
-1513 NGEDYKSTYVDYDYN
+1513 NGEDYKSTYVNYNYN
-1528 AEWYNNTSLNG
+1528 ADWYNDTSLNG
-1539 EKSKAVDNEARRL
+1539 ENSKAVDNEARRL

-1627 PNIGNTQFTNVN
+1627 PNIGNTQFINVN

-1866 RKGDDDYNVTETETK
+1866 RKGDDDYNVTETK

>member
-63 TDTLHHLAT
+63 TDTLYHLAT

-135 NEDGQKRIIKYGVYC
+135 NKDGQKRIIKYGVYC

-530 QAEKAVIGAEF
+530 QAGKAVIGAEF

-600 DFKYNTKE
+600 DFEYNTKE

-877 GNGKVNSADALAIL
+877 GNGRVNSADALAIL

-898 EDEDTTTG
+898 EAEDTTTG

-978 KDGKDVTYL
+978 KDGKEVTYL

-1030 TYNPLINPDTSMLYK
+1030 TYNALMNTDKNILYNK
-1045 NKEDNK
+1045 NAY
-1051 GVFSKITSEEDHGL
+1051 SKITSEEDHGL
-1065 ADDTKTIFGTEN
+1065 AAGTKTIFGTEN
-1077 ETQSK
+1077 ENQSK
-1082 TNGGYTINYTLQ
+1082 TDRGYTINYILQ
-1094 DEENIPDKAIYSNVE
+1094 DEENMPDKAIYSNVE

-1119 RSEKYLQKTDDWKT
+1119 RSEKYLQKTEDWKS

-1236 LGNPYGDSLISE
+1236 LGNPYGDSITS
-1248 KEKATELEV
+1248 KKDKDTELEV

-1279 KYSYDEGYEYVENDG
+1279 KYSYDEGYKYVESNG
-1294 EVKNIGI
+1294 EVEDIGK
-1301 NMLEISNISI
+1301 NMLEISNINV

-1326 KNADGTFVKQPSDS
+1326 KNENDGTFVKDP
-1340 SKYTNVAEIV
+1340 KAEETYTNMAEII
-1350 EYSTGVGRLVDADS
+1350 EYSTKEGRLVDADS

-1400 SISGKVFEDSNKDGL
+1400 SISGKVFDASNNNG
-1415 IKLTEEKY
+1415 
-1423 EEAVS
+1423 VS

-1437 VEIEDKQCEYIW
+1437 VEINNQQYEYIW

-1455 SDTVKTTATSGNR
+1455 SDTVKTTARNGYSGDSYN
-1468 GSTYSVTNGKG
+1468 VTNEAG

-1484 QGIIPGNYIVRFIY
+1484 ERIIPGNYIVRFIY
-1498 GDGSTYDITENTLKY
+1498 GDGSTYDITNNTLKY
-1513 NGEDYKSTYVDYDYN
+1513 NGEDYKSTYVNYNYN
-1528 AEWYNNTSLNG
+1528 ADWYNDTSLNG
-1539 EKSKAVDNEARRL
+1539 ENSKAVDNEARRL

-1627 PNIGNTQFTNVN
+1627 PNIGNTQFINVN

>member
-1 MRENRDILMK
+1 M
-11 FIIVAI
+11 
-17 FIIISIMVPKNV
+17 
-29 LAANING
+29 
-36 SNKVVVDELW
+36 
-46 TKATVQNP
+46 
-54 SKEKITIYC
+54 
-63 TDTLHHLAT
+63 
-72 GKTYTVSEEWTVAGN
+72 
-87 TVKKNN
+87 
-93 AEISKK
+93 
-99 TDYSTWK
+99 
-106 TAIQSAYILS
+106 
-116 KGDDIADYN
+116 
-125 FSTIINTLKP
+125 
-135 NEDGQKRIIKYGVYC
+135 
-150 VTNYKQEALWKIR
+150 VTNNDVAKLNKMI
-163 TNSWKW
+163 
-169 ITEKKIQY
+169 ITEKEESAKAEY
-177 KWTAD
+177 YD
-182 GTTEYFNIIR
+182 GGNSAQQHVLF
-192 SDNGRYKFDNTV
+192 V
-204 YGSHE
+204 Y
-209 YMTKYIVGADLG
+209 
-221 VGAGNYY
+221 
-228 KKASDLYTEASN
+228 EAMIKN
-240 YKGIPS
+240 RNN
-246 VSIDADSLSTLKSAK
+246 SLS
-261 PDYSSNATY
+261 
-270 AIIGTL
+270 
-276 HLNHSSNVT
+276 
-285 VQSTINSATDNAG
+285 INLD
-298 KDIKDSIVLETK
+298 K
-310 KTKFLG
+310 
-316 VVNGTDVTIKVK
+316 
-328 KSNLPTSIK
+328 
-337 NIKLMY
+337 
-343 SVPNVVTSAKFYILT
+343 ILT
-358 YSGGQTLIT
+358 PPAEINIT
-367 GDGTLGNYNGY
+367 
-378 VDIELDK
+378 K
-385 KLIPPVKLNLT
+385 A
-396 KKSSL
+396 SSL
-401 GNNLSGV
+401 GGGLSGV
-408 KFKIEAK
+408 AFEVVAK
-415 QNGSVIAEKNGI
+415 QGTNILKSDTI
-427 TSFTTVSGGKTLN
+427 TTLGGKATFKC
-440 WQPTSRDYP
+440 QPTNRND
-449 IIITITETDVP
+449 IEITITEKIKPTDD
-460 TGYKVAEPIVITL
+460 TGTYQPLNKTMKITL
-473 TYDTTTNKW
+473 KYDTTTNKW
-482 KATKTTDKENVLT
+482 KATETTDEENVLG
-495 ITKDTNIDITITNQ
+495 ITNATNIDITIANQ

-530 QAEKAVIGAEF
+530 QAGHAVIGAEF

-553 TKTATSNTAGKLDF
+553 TKTATSTTKGKLDF

-600 DFKYNTKE
+600 DFEYNTKK
-608 HTWEPLTNDVHAK
+608 HTWEPRTNDVHAK
-621 VQYKNKTTY
+621 VKYKDKTTY
-630 VDIDNVVNKSQIDKL
+630 VDIDNVKNDAQIDKL
-645 TLIKR
+645 TLIKQ
-650 DSQDSSKLTGAKF
+650 DSQDHGNLVGAKF
-663 RITLSNIEKI
+663 NITLENVKS
-673 KKYNIASDPANIEV
+673 ANIKGSPKKTASSNSKIV
-687 EIQDGELTLEE
+687 Y
-698 LVIKDVNK
+698 KDVSTTSEGLILENIVIDK
-706 PVIITLEETLAPK
+706 LEYPTGERVPVIITLEETLAPV

-725 GKITVKITRVGTEYT
+725 GTITLTITRVGTEYT

-794 DQKNRADTNGDGRI
+794 DQKNRADTNGDRRI

-927 GIVWAEKIKTGKEQ
+927 GIVWTEKIQTDKATAEINNKYDGENQDEALAGIKVTLYKNGKKVTETTSSDGNQKATYTNHKGNKVEVDLAKGEYMFTDITAGDDYYVVFEYDGIKYQAMTNSKEQ
-941 ADINNTYSES
+941 AY
-951 DDEALGGVTVRLLDE
+951 
-966 NYKTVATTKTAG
+966 TTKER
-978 KDGKDVTYL
+978 D
-987 NNLGKESTVKLK
+987 
-999 QGQYLFTKLDD
+999 TKIAEEP
-1010 GTNYI
+1010 NR
-1015 PVGTDYKVEIDYDGI
+1015 KKF
-1030 TYNPLINPDTSMLYK
+1030 N
-1045 NKEDNK
+1045 DN
-1051 GVFSKITSEEDHGL
+1051 
-1065 ADDTKTIFGTEN
+1065 TKTISPIPGKKKEN
-1077 ETQSK
+1077 ENKSITDTGWIIEYDLDNNS
-1082 TNGGYTINYTLQ
+1082 TPN
-1094 DEENIPDKAIYSNVE
+1094 KAIYKNIKNENGELQYVE
-1109 KDGKQAFVTA
+1109 GKTYTYLSKTADWMGTWNTDGT
-1119 RSEKYLQKTDDWKT
+1119 
-1133 TWKDNNGVGE
+1133 
-1143 INLDS
+1143 INKS
-1148 YAFDINFGL
+1148 HYAFNINCGL
-1157 YKKFFDLNL
+1157 SKKLFDLSL
-1166 GTNVDSAKV
+1166 GTDVKDATV
-1175 SINGQTST
+1175 TINGNQTT

-1188 ILDGELDRALRNE
+1188 ILDGKLDAALNRPSSKKN
-1201 SQRTTDDAIDYN
+1201 IDYN
-1213 LYLAYSDYNYRI
+1213 LYLAVSDYNYRI
-1225 ADYKVPGDEGS
+1225 ADYKVGAIENKYDAEALS
-1236 LGNPYGDSLISE
+1236 KEQIESAKKDS
-1248 KEKATELEV
+1248 ELEV
-1257 YVTYNLQINN
+1257 YVTYRIELKNQSAQHDAKVNLVEYHYDDKYAFLDENNKNINLTEGTNLENRVLMIDTSDLQIN
-1267 QSTQHNAERVKV
+1267 
-1279 KYSYDEGYEYVENDG
+1279 GG
-1294 EVKNIGI
+1294 ETKS
-1301 NMLEISNISI
+1301 LE
-1311 APGEKK
+1311 
-1317 TIQLTFKVK
+1317 LTFKVLPDDNGDK
-1326 KNADGTFVKQPSDS
+1326 CALGEDYLNQ
-1340 SKYTNVAEIV
+1340 AEIV
-1350 EYSTGVGRLVDADS
+1350 SYTTGGGLVDEDS
-1364 APGNTFLGEN
+1364 APGNAFLEEN
-1374 KPTTRR
+1374 KVRY
-1380 EDDTDTANGIVI
+1380 EDDTDEANGIQI
-1392 RFKENAER
+1392 KLKDNAER
-1400 SISGKVFEDSNKDGL
+1400 SISGKVFD
-1415 IKLTEEKY
+1415 TENNS
-1423 EEAVS
+1423 VN

-1437 VEIEDKQCEYIW
+1437 VEIENKQYEYIW

-1455 SDTVKTTATSGNR
+1455 SDTVKTTARNGYSGDSYN
-1468 GSTYSVTNGKG
+1468 VTNEAG

-1484 QGIIPGNYIVRFIY
+1484 ERIIPGNYIVRFIY
-1498 GDGSTYDITENTLKY
+1498 GDGSTYDITNNTLKY

>member
-1 MRENRDILMK
+1 M
-11 FIIVAI
+11 
-17 FIIISIMVPKNV
+17 
-29 LAANING
+29 
-36 SNKVVVDELW
+36 
-46 TKATVQNP
+46 
-54 SKEKITIYC
+54 
-63 TDTLHHLAT
+63 
-72 GKTYTVSEEWTVAGN
+72 
-87 TVKKNN
+87 
-93 AEISKK
+93 
-99 TDYSTWK
+99 
-106 TAIQSAYILS
+106 
-116 KGDDIADYN
+116 
-125 FSTIINTLKP
+125 
-135 NEDGQKRIIKYGVYC
+135 
-150 VTNYKQEALWKIR
+150 VTNNDVAKLNKMI
-163 TNSWKW
+163 
-169 ITEKKIQY
+169 ITEKEESAKAEY
-177 KWTAD
+177 YD
-182 GTTEYFNIIR
+182 GGNSAQQHVLF
-192 SDNGRYKFDNTV
+192 V
-204 YGSHE
+204 Y
-209 YMTKYIVGADLG
+209 
-221 VGAGNYY
+221 
-228 KKASDLYTEASN
+228 EAMIKN
-240 YKGIPS
+240 RNN
-246 VSIDADSLSTLKSAK
+246 SLS
-261 PDYSSNATY
+261 
-270 AIIGTL
+270 
-276 HLNHSSNVT
+276 
-285 VQSTINSATDNAG
+285 INLD
-298 KDIKDSIVLETK
+298 K
-310 KTKFLG
+310 
-316 VVNGTDVTIKVK
+316 
-328 KSNLPTSIK
+328 
-337 NIKLMY
+337 
-343 SVPNVVTSAKFYILT
+343 ILT
-358 YSGGQTLIT
+358 PPAEINIT
-367 GDGTLGNYNGY
+367 
-378 VDIELDK
+378 K
-385 KLIPPVKLNLT
+385 A
-396 KKSSL
+396 SSL
-401 GNNLSGV
+401 GGGLSGV
-408 KFKIEAK
+408 AFEVVAK
-415 QNGSVIAEKNGI
+415 QGTNILKSDTI
-427 TSFTTVSGGKTLN
+427 TTLGGKATFKC
-440 WQPTSRDYP
+440 QPTNRND
-449 IIITITETDVP
+449 IEITITEKIKPTDD
-460 TGYKVAEPIVITL
+460 TGTYQPLNKTMKITL
-473 TYDTTTNKW
+473 KYDTTTNKW
-482 KATKTTDKENVLT
+482 KATETTDEENVLG
-495 ITKDTNIDITITNQ
+495 ITNATNIDITIANQ

-530 QAEKAVIGAEF
+530 QAGHAVIGAEF
-541 KAVFEQDGKELA
+541 KAVFEQDGKKFAE
-553 TKTATSNTAGKLDF
+553 KTATSDKNGKLDF

-600 DFKYNTKE
+600 DFKYNTKK

-621 VQYKNKTTY
+621 VKYKDKTTY
-630 VDIDNVVNKSQIDKL
+630 VDIDNVKNDAQIDKL
-645 TLIKR
+645 TLIKQ
-650 DSQDSSKLTGAKF
+650 DSQDHGNLVGAKF
-663 RITLSNIEKI
+663 NITLENVKS
-673 KKYNIASDPANIEV
+673 ANIKGSPKKTASSDSKIV
-687 EIQDGELTLEE
+687 Y
-698 LVIKDVNK
+698 KDVSTTSEGLILENIVIDK
-706 PVIITLEETLAPK
+706 LEYPTGERVPVIITLEETLAPV

-725 GKITVKITRVGTEYT
+725 GTITLTITRVGTEYT

-794 DQKNRADTNGDGRI
+794 DQKNRADTNGDRRI

-898 EDEDTTTG
+898 EAEDTTTG

-927 GIVWAEKIKTGKEQ
+927 GIVWAEKIKAGKEQ

-966 NYKTVATTKTAG
+966 NDKTVATTKTAE
-978 KDGKDVTYL
+978 KDGQEVTYL
-987 NNLGKESTVKLK
+987 NNLGKEGTVKLK

-1065 ADDTKTIFGTEN
+1065 ADGTKTIFGTEN

-1166 GTNVDSAKV
+1166 GTDVDSAEV
-1175 SINGQTST
+1175 EINGQKTE

-1188 ILDGELDRALRNE
+1188 ILNGMLDKDLKE
-1201 SQRTTDDAIDYN
+1201 KLYKTTDDKIDYN
-1213 LYLAYSDYNYRI
+1213 LYLAYSDYYYRI
-1225 ADYKVPGDEGS
+1225 DDYKVPGNTNS
-1236 LGNPYGDSLISE
+1236 LGQPYGEALPD
-1248 KEKATELEV
+1248 KKDKNTELQV
-1257 YVTYNLQINN
+1257 YVTYTLQINN
-1267 QSTQHNAERVKV
+1267 QSTQHNATGVKV
-1279 KYSYDEGYEYVENDG
+1279 KYSYDEGYEYVGDVEGTVND
-1294 EVKNIGI
+1294 EKNKI
-1301 NMLEISNISI
+1301 LTISNINLV
-1311 APGEKK
+1311 PGESKK
-1317 TIQLTFKVK
+1317 ITLKFKVRK
-1326 KNADGTFVKQPSDS
+1326 DENTGKFVKEPSDE

-1350 EYSTGVGRLVDADS
+1350 EYSTKEGRLVDADS

-1392 RFKENAER
+1392 TFKKNAER
-1400 SISGKVFEDSNKDGL
+1400 SISGKVFEDSDKNSTQNG
-1415 IKLTEEKY
+1415 EEQ
-1423 EEAVS
+1423 AVN

-1437 VEIEDKQCEYIW
+1437 VNINNKQYEYIW

-1455 SDTVKTTATSGNR
+1455 SDTVKTTATSGGR
-1468 GSTYSVTNGKG
+1468 GDTYAVSNSDG

-1484 QGIIPGNYIVRFIY
+1484 QGIIPGNYMVRFIY
-1498 GDGSTYDITENTLKY
+1498 GDGSTYSITKDTLKY
-1513 NGEDYKSTYVDYDYN
+1513 NGEDYKSTYAKYDYN
-1528 AEWYNNTSLNG
+1528 AEWYNNTKIG
-1539 EKSKAVDNEARRL
+1539 ENYLYKINNISNAVDNEARRL

-1561 DGAKGKKLA
+1561 DGNKGKTLNA
-1570 LLNKQANNLTEAE
+1570 LDNITDTNKQNEIVAAYKELTSEETAFEAVR
-1583 KASLKD
+1583 KK
-1589 DVLANTW
+1589 VLENTW
-1596 MCAETLKIKVP
+1596 MCAETLKIKMP
-1607 VDADT
+1607 VDTDA
-1612 QKNTNA
+1612 KENTNK
-1618 DTTVADGSN
+1618 TTEVGNGSS
-1627 PNIGNTQFTNVN
+1627 PDASKTQFDNVN
-1639 FGLMERP
+1639 LGLMERP

-1654 HITGLTIKP
+1654 YITGLTIKP

-1690 RLEGEQTGLLAIKST
+1690 TLDGERTGLLAIKST

-1733 VITNKGDKDYLS
+1733 VITNKGDEDYLS
-1745 NGLIEAYRE
+1745 HNLIDIYDP
-1754 NEGTIDGT
+1754 NNIDDYISKL
-1762 QYNYQNYLE
+1762 Q
-1771 NLETLV
+1771 NLEEE
-1777 KDKIKAKGFTKGE
+1777 IKLNISKNNFKKGK
-1790 YLSKFYYTR
+1790 YLSAFYYTGDQPNSDPDLNGEEVTSTAR
-1799 DETEATPVLASVESM
+1799 KW
-1814 QEFLNPKVSFVSGDN
+1814 QEFLNPKVSFVSADDMEKTEVGD
-1829 MNNTTG
+1829 T
-1835 ESKPYYTTNGT
+1835 EKAYYTA
-1846 LENQNITEKVTSNS
+1846 
-1860 STGKLV
+1860 TGKLEKRTDINEKV
-1866 RKGDDDYNVTETETK
+1866 ENEDGKPTRNLTRKGNEKYEAT
-1881 NKNTDWSKKAVVSK
+1881 NTDWSKKIVVSK
-1895 ALSASEIETGGVYDS
+1895 ALSASEIESGGVYDS

-1985 GVEVSSS
+1985 GVKVSSS

>member
-1 MRENRDILMK
+1 MK
-11 FIIVAI
+11 
-17 FIIISIMVPKNV
+17 
-29 LAANING
+29 L
-36 SNKVVVDELW
+36 NK
-46 TKATVQNP
+46 
-54 SKEKITIYC
+54 
-63 TDTLHHLAT
+63 
-72 GKTYTVSEEWTVAGN
+72 
-87 TVKKNN
+87 
-93 AEISKK
+93 
-99 TDYSTWK
+99 
-106 TAIQSAYILS
+106 
-116 KGDDIADYN
+116 
-125 FSTIINTLKP
+125 
-135 NEDGQKRIIKYGVYC
+135 IK
-150 VTNYKQEALWKIR
+150 
-163 TNSWKW
+163 
-169 ITEKKIQY
+169 ITEKEES
-177 KWTAD
+177 A
-182 GTTEYFNIIR
+182 
-192 SDNGRYKFDNTV
+192 
-204 YGSHE
+204 
-209 YMTKYIVGADLG
+209 
-221 VGAGNYY
+221 
-228 KKASDLYTEASN
+228 KASWIEGHDNYQQHALFVIAARIYRNYNYLTEE
-240 YKGIPS
+240 
-246 VSIDADSLSTLKSAK
+246 
-261 PDYSSNATY
+261 
-270 AIIGTL
+270 
-276 HLNHSSNVT
+276 LN
-285 VQSTINSATDNAG
+285 
-298 KDIKDSIVLETK
+298 
-310 KTKFLG
+310 
-316 VVNGTDVTIKVK
+316 
-328 KSNLPTSIK
+328 
-337 NIKLMY
+337 
-343 SVPNVVTSAKFYILT
+343 
-358 YSGGQTLIT
+358 QTLT
-367 GDGTLGNYNGY
+367 
-378 VDIELDK
+378 
-385 KLIPPVKLNLT
+385 PPVKLNLT

-530 QAEKAVIGAEF
+530 QAGKAVIGAEF

-877 GNGKVNSADALAIL
+877 GNGKVNSEDALAIL

-898 EDEDTTTG
+898 EAEDTTTG

-978 KDGKDVTYL
+978 KAGKDVTYL
-987 NNLGKESTVKLK
+987 NNLGKGSTVKLK

-1030 TYNPLINPDTSMLYK
+1030 TYNALMNTDKNILYNK
-1045 NKEDNK
+1045 NAY
-1051 GVFSKITSEEDHGL
+1051 SKITSEDDHGL
-1065 ADDTKTIFGTEN
+1065 AAGTKTIFGTEN
-1077 ETQSK
+1077 EKQSK

-1119 RSEKYLQKTDDWKT
+1119 RSEKYLQKTEDWKS

-1166 GTNVDSAKV
+1166 GTDVNSAEV
-1175 SINGQTST
+1175 EINGQKTE

-1188 ILDGELDRALRNE
+1188 ILNGMLDKDLKE
-1201 SQRTTDDAIDYN
+1201 KLYKTTDDKIDYN
-1213 LYLAYSDYNYRI
+1213 LYLAYSDYYYRI
-1225 ADYKVPGDEGS
+1225 DDYKVPGNTNS
-1236 LGNPYGDSLISE
+1236 LGQPYGEALPD
-1248 KEKATELEV
+1248 KKDKNTELQV
-1257 YVTYNLQINN
+1257 YVTYTLQINN
-1267 QSTQHNAERVKV
+1267 QSTQHNATGVKV
-1279 KYSYDEGYEYVENDG
+1279 KYSYDEGYEYVGDVEETVND
-1294 EVKNIGI
+1294 EKNKI
-1301 NMLEISNISI
+1301 LTISNINLV
-1311 APGEKK
+1311 PGESKK
-1317 TIQLTFKVK
+1317 ITLKFKVRK
-1326 KNADGTFVKQPSDS
+1326 DENTGKFVKEPSDE

-1350 EYSTGVGRLVDADS
+1350 EYSTKEGRLVDADS

-1400 SISGKVFEDSNKDGL
+1400 SISGKVFDASNNNG
-1415 IKLTEEKY
+1415 
-1423 EEAVS
+1423 VS

-1437 VEIEDKQCEYIW
+1437 VEINNQQYEYIW

-1455 SDTVKTTATSGNR
+1455 SDTVKTTARNGYSGDSYN
-1468 GSTYSVTNGKG
+1468 VTNEAG

-1484 QGIIPGNYIVRFIY
+1484 ERIIPGNYIVRFIY
-1498 GDGSTYDITENTLKY
+1498 GDGSTYDITNNTLKY
-1513 NGEDYKSTYVDYDYN
+1513 NGEDYKSTYVNYNYN
-1528 AEWYNNTSLNG
+1528 ADWYNDTSLNG
-1539 EKSKAVDNEARRL
+1539 ENSKAVDNEARRL

-1627 PNIGNTQFTNVN
+1627 PNIGNTQFINVN

-1829 MNNTTG
+1829 MMNNTTG

>member
-1 MRENRDILMK
+1 MK
-11 FIIVAI
+11 
-17 FIIISIMVPKNV
+17 
-29 LAANING
+29 L
-36 SNKVVVDELW
+36 NK
-46 TKATVQNP
+46 
-54 SKEKITIYC
+54 
-63 TDTLHHLAT
+63 
-72 GKTYTVSEEWTVAGN
+72 
-87 TVKKNN
+87 
-93 AEISKK
+93 
-99 TDYSTWK
+99 
-106 TAIQSAYILS
+106 
-116 KGDDIADYN
+116 
-125 FSTIINTLKP
+125 
-135 NEDGQKRIIKYGVYC
+135 IK
-150 VTNYKQEALWKIR
+150 
-163 TNSWKW
+163 
-169 ITEKKIQY
+169 ITEKEES
-177 KWTAD
+177 A
-182 GTTEYFNIIR
+182 
-192 SDNGRYKFDNTV
+192 
-204 YGSHE
+204 
-209 YMTKYIVGADLG
+209 
-221 VGAGNYY
+221 
-228 KKASDLYTEASN
+228 KASWIEGHDNYQQHALFVIAARIYRNYNYLTEE
-240 YKGIPS
+240 
-246 VSIDADSLSTLKSAK
+246 
-261 PDYSSNATY
+261 
-270 AIIGTL
+270 
-276 HLNHSSNVT
+276 LN
-285 VQSTINSATDNAG
+285 
-298 KDIKDSIVLETK
+298 
-310 KTKFLG
+310 
-316 VVNGTDVTIKVK
+316 
-328 KSNLPTSIK
+328 
-337 NIKLMY
+337 
-343 SVPNVVTSAKFYILT
+343 
-358 YSGGQTLIT
+358 QTLT
-367 GDGTLGNYNGY
+367 
-378 VDIELDK
+378 
-385 KLIPPVKLNLT
+385 PPVKLNLT

-530 QAEKAVIGAEF
+530 QEGHAVIGAEF

-608 HTWEPLTNDVHAK
+608 HTWKPLTNDVHAK

-706 PVIITLEETLAPK
+706 PVIITLEETLAPV

-725 GKITVKITRVGTEYT
+725 GTITLTITRVGTEYT

-794 DQKNRADTNGDGRI
+794 DQKNRADTNGDRRI

-820 TKSVTVSAE
+820 TKSVTVSDE

-927 GIVWAEKIKTGKEQ
+927 GIVWTEKIQTDKATAEINNKYDGENQDEALAGIKVTLYKNGKKVTETTSSDGNQKATYTNHKGNKVEVDLAKGEYMFTDITAGDDYYVVFEYDGIKYQAMTNSKEQ
-941 ADINNTYSES
+941 AY
-951 DDEALGGVTVRLLDE
+951 
-966 NYKTVATTKTAG
+966 TTKER
-978 KDGKDVTYL
+978 D
-987 NNLGKESTVKLK
+987 
-999 QGQYLFTKLDD
+999 TKIAEEP
-1010 GTNYI
+1010 NR
-1015 PVGTDYKVEIDYDGI
+1015 KKF
-1030 TYNPLINPDTSMLYK
+1030 N
-1045 NKEDNK
+1045 DN
-1051 GVFSKITSEEDHGL
+1051 
-1065 ADDTKTIFGTEN
+1065 TKTISPIPGKKKEN
-1077 ETQSK
+1077 ENKSITDTGWIIEYDLDNNS
-1082 TNGGYTINYTLQ
+1082 TPN
-1094 DEENIPDKAIYSNVE
+1094 KAIYKNIKNENGELQYVE
-1109 KDGKQAFVTA
+1109 GKTYTYLSKTADWMGTWNTDGT
-1119 RSEKYLQKTDDWKT
+1119 
-1133 TWKDNNGVGE
+1133 
-1143 INLDS
+1143 INKS
-1148 YAFDINFGL
+1148 HYAFNINCGL
-1157 YKKFFDLNL
+1157 SKKLFDLSL
-1166 GTNVDSAKV
+1166 GTDVKDATV
-1175 SINGQTST
+1175 TINGNQTT
-1183 YTYDQ
+1183 YKYDQ
-1188 ILDGELDRALRNE
+1188 ILDGKLDAALNRPSSKKN
-1201 SQRTTDDAIDYN
+1201 IDYN
-1213 LYLAYSDYNYRI
+1213 LYLAVSDYNYRI
-1225 ADYKVPGDEGS
+1225 ADYKVGAIENKYDAEALS
-1236 LGNPYGDSLISE
+1236 KEQIESAKKDS
-1248 KEKATELEV
+1248 ELEV
-1257 YVTYNLQINN
+1257 YVTYRIELKNQSAQHDAKVNLVEYHYDDKYAFLDENNKNINLTEGTNLENRVLMIDTSDLQIN
-1267 QSTQHNAERVKV
+1267 
-1279 KYSYDEGYEYVENDG
+1279 GG
-1294 EVKNIGI
+1294 ETKS
-1301 NMLEISNISI
+1301 LE
-1311 APGEKK
+1311 
-1317 TIQLTFKVK
+1317 LTFKVLPDDNGDK
-1326 KNADGTFVKQPSDS
+1326 CALGEDYLNQ
-1340 SKYTNVAEIV
+1340 AEIV
-1350 EYSTGVGRLVDADS
+1350 SYTTGGGLVDEDS
-1364 APGNTFLGEN
+1364 APGNAFLEEN
-1374 KPTTRR
+1374 KVRY
-1380 EDDTDTANGIVI
+1380 EDDTDEANGIQI
-1392 RFKENAER
+1392 KLKDNAER
-1400 SISGKVFEDSNKDGL
+1400 SISGKVFDASNNNG
-1415 IKLTEEKY
+1415 
-1423 EEAVS
+1423 VS

-1437 VEIEDKQCEYIW
+1437 VEINNQQYEYIW

-1455 SDTVKTTATSGNR
+1455 SDTVKTTARNGYSGDSYN
-1468 GSTYSVTNGKG
+1468 VTNEAG

-1484 QGIIPGNYIVRFIY
+1484 ERIIPGNYIVRFIY
-1498 GDGSTYDITENTLKY
+1498 GDGSTYDITNNTLKY
-1513 NGEDYKSTYVDYDYN
+1513 NGEDYKSTYVNYNYN
-1528 AEWYNNTSLNG
+1528 ADWYNDTSLNG
-1539 EKSKAVDNEARRL
+1539 ENSKAVDNEARRL

-1754 NEGTIDGT
+1754 NKGTIDGT
-1762 QYNYQNYLE
+1762 QYNYQKYLE

-1881 NKNTDWSKKAVVSK
+1881 NKNTDWSKKIVVSK
-1895 ALSASEIETGGVYDS
+1895 ALSASEIESGGVYDS
-1910 YLAEIT
+1910 YIAEIT

-1939 DKNMNMESYK
+1939 D
-1949 DSNGNMI
+1949 
-1956 TAETTIT
+1956 
-1963 VAGSTITE
+1963 STITLDSE
-1971 ETNYYLYGATVEAE
+1971 NPDTNKKY
-1985 GVEVSSS
+1985 
-1992 DIKLEKDKL
+1992 
-2001 TYVGRTF
+2001 
-2008 NDLNNTTFEKLNEED
+2008 NEED

>member
-482 KATKTTDKENVLT
+482 KATKTTDKENILT

-530 QAEKAVIGAEF
+530 QAGHAVIGAEF

-687 EIQDGELTLEE
+687 EIQNGELTLEE

-740 ITTSSEESVTSSE
+740 ITTSSEEGVTSSE

-898 EDEDTTTG
+898 EAEDTTTG

-1030 TYNPLINPDTSMLYK
+1030 TYNALMNTDKNILYNK
-1045 NKEDNK
+1045 NAY
-1051 GVFSKITSEEDHGL
+1051 SKITSEEDHGL
-1065 ADDTKTIFGTEN
+1065 ADGTKTIFGTEN

-1119 RSEKYLQKTDDWKT
+1119 RSEKYLQKTEDWKS

-1279 KYSYDEGYEYVENDG
+1279 KYSYDEGYKYVESNG
-1294 EVKNIGI
+1294 EVEDIGK
-1301 NMLEISNISI
+1301 NMLEISNINV

-1326 KNADGTFVKQPSDS
+1326 KNENDGTFVKDP
-1340 SKYTNVAEIV
+1340 KAEETYTNMAEII
-1350 EYSTGVGRLVDADS
+1350 EYSTKEGRLVDADS

-1400 SISGKVFEDSNKDGL
+1400 SISGKVFDASNNNG
-1415 IKLTEEKY
+1415 
-1423 EEAVS
+1423 VS

-1437 VEIEDKQCEYIW
+1437 VEINNQQYEYIW

-1455 SDTVKTTATSGNR
+1455 SDTVKTTARNGYSGDSYN
-1468 GSTYSVTNGKG
+1468 VTNEAG

-1484 QGIIPGNYIVRFIY
+1484 ERIIPGNYIVRFIY
-1498 GDGSTYDITENTLKY
+1498 GDGTYFDKSIKNETATEDSKKNIKTY
-1513 NGEDYKSTYVDYDYN
+1513 NGEDYKSTYVKYGYN
-1528 AEWYNNTSLNG
+1528 EEWYNIETLNG
-1539 EKSKAVDNEARRL
+1539 EDSKAVDNEARRL

-1561 DGAKGKKLA
+1561 DGTKGAELAKLDGA
-1570 LLNKQANNLTEAE
+1570 TNAE
-1583 KASLKD
+1583 GLKD
-1589 DVLANTW
+1589 VLDNTW

-1829 MNNTTG
+1829 MMNNTTG